1 MYNKP
6 RSRLTL
12 TRETNIHTTN
22 SLASLQIVPTVS
34 SGNSQSSLFS
44 RHTQQFDK
52 STVQPQDQVIF
63 RPTQILPSD
72 VNMKRYTHQGTPD
85 FALNQFA
92 GSDQK
97 PTEKVP
103 IHYRSNKKQ
112 IVPAAA
118 LAHDLN
124 APPDIVQD
132 VEDSGR
138 TSRSSSHLSPNTQK
152 APAFLPGDRVIFAES
167 PSAPGIPVVYRTPE
181 ERSSNPDRLNLD
193 RRKLTVCPILE
204 GEEQL
209 RLLNYQHNMIC
220 KIQHLSSLKRLI
232 FLDLYDNQ
240 IEEIAGLNALKSLR
254 VLMLGKNRI
263 RRIENLDTLFKLD
276 VLDLHGNQISNIENL
291 NHLTELRVLN
301 LAGNHIVHVD
311 NLSGMDSLAE
321 LNLRRNKIKTVVDV
335 DNLPSLQRLFLSF
348 NEISSFED
356 IACLGE
362 STSLSEISLDGNPIA
377 QEQYYKQIVLRH
389 MQQLKQLD
397 MKRVTDPGT
406 SVSSRR
412 PGLYNPLYHLMSLPG
427 FKSNLASS
435 GSVIPAENILD
446 GSSTDNKNITGNL
459 ITPKSSSSH
468 FTPAF
473 QRTHVLSSAGDMSKI
488 GLVDD
493 SDNKGRNSLGKP
505 RFMTVKA
512 TNWAVNTTVS
522 SKASSV
528 SNTVVHTTPQRQN
541 FLPNKTGMATKPQTP
556 YTLYRS
562 YTSVEQL
569 NDNSPKP
576 SMKRHTLSLM
586 DPLSTSP
593 MFTLS
598 PVESNDDRVWKFGS
612 EPSVHQTSVSAD
624 RPFLEKNLRNGS
636 ETSVDQKSVNSSI
649 DSIQNVEK
657 MPRKASRPNSEYS
670 ECSESTQSTKTL
682 TETDFINNGS
692 RPISEYSV
700 TSDKTLQ
707 PKDGDVPETTGTLS
721 RPLSEYSENSERKM
735 SENVLQGKNVFRYYS
750 DSDLSRTTES
760 KMAQEQN
767 ISSLISDSKNLLE
780 KTYDREKQEKF
791 MPFWKVIDNK
801 IVRVTCNEEEFE
813 KMKLDRSTARNM
825 EVNRST
831 VKPEFNFNGTNGDTK
846 LENILKTSLD
856 AKIEVSNEMANLLND
871 SGPKSL
877 DKKVQLNQK
886 VEKSEKDIVLEKETT
901 SLSTDK
907 YDISITRNFYQKSYG
922 IDQVTMII
930 PKSAEAVENPKSNDT
945 VKIPKSAAE
954 ETKKSKEFE
963 NMHQSLGTQKNKGQR
978 IDTNQEENQAS
989 GELHSVKINNLQ
1001 SSADSRQSQKAPPLK
1016 PLKTSESFPNLRTAD
1031 LGSSGNMNEK
1041 TLPELSTKSVRK
1053 LKEDQSKHLLVK
1065 EPLIAESLAKKP
1077 DKLTIFKEP
1086 PLQIQSKTTMATIHE
1101 TENATSQTMS
1111 VQGVQQK
1118 TGLSKSVSAP
1128 SLSAVALSDNTTEST
1143 STSSTS
1149 LDLSLGMSSLG
1160 SPITLGSTESIPSTP
1175 SQPTRK
1181 NSGTTMGLSVVK
1193 QSFKATPLMLTCS
1206 AVFPVV
1212 VSPVR
1217 EEERRIALV
1226 MARKDDEKKKD
1237 INKTQVLKEKKR
1249 LAINNARRQ
1258 WEVMQGNMINK
1269 SGKLSRT
1276 PDLYANHVGSIPNAE
1291 LVSPDGA
1298 DENMEVESINRC
1310 KHWVQC
1316 ESFTDMYK
1324 KRIPGPLMSIF
1335 GELERKSRLR
1345 QSQSDEDLSQGDNRT
1360 ATDLSNL
1367 ADLEGDTLT
1376 LYGTQSLEALDRNWG
1391 MQAAGAVTHIIFK
1404 FIDFE
1409 DIAKQLYKVRTKF
1422 PGVQTLTFSATNI
1435 RSYQQINALSSV
1447 RRFDNLI
1454 VENEGNP
1461 ITKFTLW
1468 RSYVVFRLAHFA
1480 LKKINDME
1488 VTAGDIVNAE
1498 KLYGPVS
1505 HITTSQLPQS
1515 RLLSLVGEARYVK
1528 V

>member
-12 TRETNIHTTN
+12 TRE
-22 SLASLQIVPTVS
+22 
-34 SGNSQSSLFS
+34 
-44 RHTQQFDK
+44 QQFDK

-97 PTEKVP
+97 STEKVP

-291 NHLTELRVLN
+291 NHLSELRVLN

-397 MKRVTDPGT
+397 MKRVT
-406 SVSSRR
+406 
-412 PGLYNPLYHLMSLPG
+412 
-427 FKSNLASS
+427 
-435 GSVIPAENILD
+435 
-446 GSSTDNKNITGNL
+446 
-459 ITPKSSSSH
+459 
-468 FTPAF
+468 
-473 QRTHVLSSAGDMSKI
+473 
-488 GLVDD
+488 
-493 SDNKGRNSLGKP
+493 
-505 RFMTVKA
+505 
-512 TNWAVNTTVS
+512 
-522 SKASSV
+522 
-528 SNTVVHTTPQRQN
+528 
-541 FLPNKTGMATKPQTP
+541 
-556 YTLYRS
+556 
-562 YTSVEQL
+562 
-569 NDNSPKP
+569 
-576 SMKRHTLSLM
+576 
-586 DPLSTSP
+586 
-593 MFTLS
+593 
-598 PVESNDDRVWKFGS
+598 
-612 EPSVHQTSVSAD
+612 
-624 RPFLEKNLRNGS
+624 
-636 ETSVDQKSVNSSI
+636 
-649 DSIQNVEK
+649 
-657 MPRKASRPNSEYS
+657 
-670 ECSESTQSTKTL
+670 
-682 TETDFINNGS
+682 
-692 RPISEYSV
+692 
-700 TSDKTLQ
+700 
-707 PKDGDVPETTGTLS
+707 
-721 RPLSEYSENSERKM
+721 
-735 SENVLQGKNVFRYYS
+735 
-750 DSDLSRTTES
+750 
-760 KMAQEQN
+760 
-767 ISSLISDSKNLLE
+767 
-780 KTYDREKQEKF
+780 
-791 MPFWKVIDNK
+791 
-801 IVRVTCNEEEFE
+801 
-813 KMKLDRSTARNM
+813 
-825 EVNRST
+825 
-831 VKPEFNFNGTNGDTK
+831 
-846 LENILKTSLD
+846 
-856 AKIEVSNEMANLLND
+856 
-871 SGPKSL
+871 
-877 DKKVQLNQK
+877 
-886 VEKSEKDIVLEKETT
+886 
-901 SLSTDK
+901 
-907 YDISITRNFYQKSYG
+907 
-922 IDQVTMII
+922 
-930 PKSAEAVENPKSNDT
+930 
-945 VKIPKSAAE
+945 
-954 ETKKSKEFE
+954 
-963 NMHQSLGTQKNKGQR
+963 
-978 IDTNQEENQAS
+978 
-989 GELHSVKINNLQ
+989 
-1001 SSADSRQSQKAPPLK
+1001 
-1016 PLKTSESFPNLRTAD
+1016 
-1031 LGSSGNMNEK
+1031 
-1041 TLPELSTKSVRK
+1041 
-1053 LKEDQSKHLLVK
+1053 
-1065 EPLIAESLAKKP
+1065 
-1077 DKLTIFKEP
+1077 
-1086 PLQIQSKTTMATIHE
+1086 
-1101 TENATSQTMS
+1101 
-1111 VQGVQQK
+1111 
-1118 TGLSKSVSAP
+1118 
-1128 SLSAVALSDNTTEST
+1128 
-1143 STSSTS
+1143 
-1149 LDLSLGMSSLG
+1149 
-1160 SPITLGSTESIPSTP
+1160 
-1175 SQPTRK
+1175 
-1181 NSGTTMGLSVVK
+1181 
-1193 QSFKATPLMLTCS
+1193 
-1206 AVFPVV
+1206 
-1212 VSPVR
+1212 

-1298 DENMEVESINRC
+1298 DENMEVESINR
-1310 KHWVQC
+1310 
-1316 ESFTDMYK
+1316 
-1324 KRIPGPLMSIF
+1324 
-1335 GELERKSRLR
+1335 KSRLR
-1345 QSQSDEDLSQGDNRT
+1345 QSQSDEDLSEKQSSRGNSRPSSSHSSNNFDLPDIPKERPRTSSNSRKVDGTKNLKETIIFGQGDNRT

-1391 MQAAGAVTHIIFK
+1391 IQAAGAVTHIIFK

-1515 RLLSLVGEARYVK
+1515 RLLSLVGEARRKQVLSITEDKSKKLLEGKLDKSQNDFVGRAGLTHQPVEAVNTKQQCQWTIYSVEQNARRNFARSYVNEITK
-1528 V
+1528 EAIFTDRKKNELLKQWPMIFHEMVYSSMSDMSDMQSYMKKCLEELEKS

>member
-34 SGNSQSSLFS
+34 SGNLQSSLFS
-44 RHTQQFDK
+44 RHTQKFDK

-63 RPTQILPSD
+63 RPTQIVPSD

-92 GSDQK
+92 
-97 PTEKVP
+97 EKVP

-291 NHLTELRVLN
+291 NHLSELRVLN
-301 LAGNHIVHVD
+301 LAGNHIIHVD

-397 MKRVTDPGT
+397 MKRVT
-406 SVSSRR
+406 
-412 PGLYNPLYHLMSLPG
+412 
-427 FKSNLASS
+427 
-435 GSVIPAENILD
+435 
-446 GSSTDNKNITGNL
+446 
-459 ITPKSSSSH
+459 
-468 FTPAF
+468 
-473 QRTHVLSSAGDMSKI
+473 
-488 GLVDD
+488 
-493 SDNKGRNSLGKP
+493 
-505 RFMTVKA
+505 
-512 TNWAVNTTVS
+512 
-522 SKASSV
+522 
-528 SNTVVHTTPQRQN
+528 
-541 FLPNKTGMATKPQTP
+541 
-556 YTLYRS
+556 
-562 YTSVEQL
+562 
-569 NDNSPKP
+569 
-576 SMKRHTLSLM
+576 
-586 DPLSTSP
+586 
-593 MFTLS
+593 
-598 PVESNDDRVWKFGS
+598 
-612 EPSVHQTSVSAD
+612 
-624 RPFLEKNLRNGS
+624 
-636 ETSVDQKSVNSSI
+636 
-649 DSIQNVEK
+649 
-657 MPRKASRPNSEYS
+657 
-670 ECSESTQSTKTL
+670 
-682 TETDFINNGS
+682 
-692 RPISEYSV
+692 
-700 TSDKTLQ
+700 
-707 PKDGDVPETTGTLS
+707 
-721 RPLSEYSENSERKM
+721 
-735 SENVLQGKNVFRYYS
+735 
-750 DSDLSRTTES
+750 
-760 KMAQEQN
+760 
-767 ISSLISDSKNLLE
+767 
-780 KTYDREKQEKF
+780 
-791 MPFWKVIDNK
+791 
-801 IVRVTCNEEEFE
+801 
-813 KMKLDRSTARNM
+813 
-825 EVNRST
+825 
-831 VKPEFNFNGTNGDTK
+831 
-846 LENILKTSLD
+846 
-856 AKIEVSNEMANLLND
+856 
-871 SGPKSL
+871 
-877 DKKVQLNQK
+877 
-886 VEKSEKDIVLEKETT
+886 
-901 SLSTDK
+901 
-907 YDISITRNFYQKSYG
+907 
-922 IDQVTMII
+922 
-930 PKSAEAVENPKSNDT
+930 
-945 VKIPKSAAE
+945 
-954 ETKKSKEFE
+954 
-963 NMHQSLGTQKNKGQR
+963 
-978 IDTNQEENQAS
+978 
-989 GELHSVKINNLQ
+989 
-1001 SSADSRQSQKAPPLK
+1001 
-1016 PLKTSESFPNLRTAD
+1016 
-1031 LGSSGNMNEK
+1031 
-1041 TLPELSTKSVRK
+1041 
-1053 LKEDQSKHLLVK
+1053 
-1065 EPLIAESLAKKP
+1065 
-1077 DKLTIFKEP
+1077 
-1086 PLQIQSKTTMATIHE
+1086 
-1101 TENATSQTMS
+1101 
-1111 VQGVQQK
+1111 
-1118 TGLSKSVSAP
+1118 
-1128 SLSAVALSDNTTEST
+1128 
-1143 STSSTS
+1143 
-1149 LDLSLGMSSLG
+1149 
-1160 SPITLGSTESIPSTP
+1160 
-1175 SQPTRK
+1175 
-1181 NSGTTMGLSVVK
+1181 
-1193 QSFKATPLMLTCS
+1193 
-1206 AVFPVV
+1206 
-1212 VSPVR
+1212 

-1237 INKTQVLKEKKR
+1237 INKTQILKEKKR

-1298 DENMEVESINRC
+1298 DENMEVESINRTIMHGPPHFC
-1310 KHWVQC
+1310 KKVALVTSVYAVDNVFPTPC
-1316 ESFTDMYK
+1316 VDSAR
-1324 KRIPGPLMSIF
+1324 RIPGPLMSIF

-1345 QSQSDEDLSQGDNRT
+1345 QSQSDEELSEKQCSRGNSRPSSSHSSTNIDLPDIPKERPRTSSNSRKVDGTKNLKETIIFGQGDNRT

-1515 RLLSLVGEARYVK
+1515 RLLSLVGEARRKQVLSITEDKSKKLLEGKLDKSQNDFVGRAGLTHQPVETVNVKQQCHWTIYSVEQNARRNFARSYVNEITK
-1528 V
+1528 EAIFTDRKRNELLKQWPMIFHEMVYSSMSDMSDMQSYMKKCLEELEKS

>member
-397 MKRVTDPGT
+397 MKRVT
-406 SVSSRR
+406 
-412 PGLYNPLYHLMSLPG
+412 
-427 FKSNLASS
+427 
-435 GSVIPAENILD
+435 
-446 GSSTDNKNITGNL
+446 
-459 ITPKSSSSH
+459 
-468 FTPAF
+468 
-473 QRTHVLSSAGDMSKI
+473 
-488 GLVDD
+488 
-493 SDNKGRNSLGKP
+493 
-505 RFMTVKA
+505 
-512 TNWAVNTTVS
+512 
-522 SKASSV
+522 
-528 SNTVVHTTPQRQN
+528 
-541 FLPNKTGMATKPQTP
+541 
-556 YTLYRS
+556 
-562 YTSVEQL
+562 
-569 NDNSPKP
+569 
-576 SMKRHTLSLM
+576 
-586 DPLSTSP
+586 
-593 MFTLS
+593 
-598 PVESNDDRVWKFGS
+598 
-612 EPSVHQTSVSAD
+612 
-624 RPFLEKNLRNGS
+624 
-636 ETSVDQKSVNSSI
+636 
-649 DSIQNVEK
+649 
-657 MPRKASRPNSEYS
+657 
-670 ECSESTQSTKTL
+670 
-682 TETDFINNGS
+682 
-692 RPISEYSV
+692 
-700 TSDKTLQ
+700 
-707 PKDGDVPETTGTLS
+707 
-721 RPLSEYSENSERKM
+721 
-735 SENVLQGKNVFRYYS
+735 
-750 DSDLSRTTES
+750 
-760 KMAQEQN
+760 
-767 ISSLISDSKNLLE
+767 
-780 KTYDREKQEKF
+780 
-791 MPFWKVIDNK
+791 
-801 IVRVTCNEEEFE
+801 
-813 KMKLDRSTARNM
+813 
-825 EVNRST
+825 
-831 VKPEFNFNGTNGDTK
+831 
-846 LENILKTSLD
+846 
-856 AKIEVSNEMANLLND
+856 
-871 SGPKSL
+871 
-877 DKKVQLNQK
+877 
-886 VEKSEKDIVLEKETT
+886 
-901 SLSTDK
+901 
-907 YDISITRNFYQKSYG
+907 
-922 IDQVTMII
+922 
-930 PKSAEAVENPKSNDT
+930 
-945 VKIPKSAAE
+945 
-954 ETKKSKEFE
+954 
-963 NMHQSLGTQKNKGQR
+963 
-978 IDTNQEENQAS
+978 
-989 GELHSVKINNLQ
+989 
-1001 SSADSRQSQKAPPLK
+1001 
-1016 PLKTSESFPNLRTAD
+1016 
-1031 LGSSGNMNEK
+1031 
-1041 TLPELSTKSVRK
+1041 
-1053 LKEDQSKHLLVK
+1053 
-1065 EPLIAESLAKKP
+1065 
-1077 DKLTIFKEP
+1077 
-1086 PLQIQSKTTMATIHE
+1086 
-1101 TENATSQTMS
+1101 
-1111 VQGVQQK
+1111 
-1118 TGLSKSVSAP
+1118 
-1128 SLSAVALSDNTTEST
+1128 
-1143 STSSTS
+1143 
-1149 LDLSLGMSSLG
+1149 
-1160 SPITLGSTESIPSTP
+1160 
-1175 SQPTRK
+1175 
-1181 NSGTTMGLSVVK
+1181 
-1193 QSFKATPLMLTCS
+1193 
-1206 AVFPVV
+1206 
-1212 VSPVR
+1212 

-1298 DENMEVESINRC
+1298 DENMEVESINR
-1310 KHWVQC
+1310 
-1316 ESFTDMYK
+1316 
-1324 KRIPGPLMSIF
+1324 RIPGPLMSIF
-1335 GELERKSRLR
+1335 GELESEKQSSRGNSRPSSSHSSNNFDLPDIPKERPRTSSNTRKVEGTKNLK
-1345 QSQSDEDLSQGDNRT
+1345 ETIIFGQGDNRT

-1515 RLLSLVGEARYVK
+1515 RLLSLVGEARRKQVLSITEDKSKKLLEGKLDKSQNEFVGRAGLTHQPVEAVNTKQQEQNARRNFARSYVNEITK
-1528 V
+1528 EAIFTDRKKNELLKQWPMIFHEMVYSSMSDMSDMQSYMKKCLEELEKS

>member
-1 MYNKP
+1 
-6 RSRLTL
+6 
-12 TRETNIHTTN
+12 
-22 SLASLQIVPTVS
+22 
-34 SGNSQSSLFS
+34 
-44 RHTQQFDK
+44 
-52 STVQPQDQVIF
+52 
-63 RPTQILPSD
+63 
-72 VNMKRYTHQGTPD
+72 
-85 FALNQFA
+85 
-92 GSDQK
+92 
-97 PTEKVP
+97 
-103 IHYRSNKKQ
+103 
-112 IVPAAA
+112 
-118 LAHDLN
+118 
-124 APPDIVQD
+124 
-132 VEDSGR
+132 
-138 TSRSSSHLSPNTQK
+138 
-152 APAFLPGDRVIFAES
+152 
-167 PSAPGIPVVYRTPE
+167 
-181 ERSSNPDRLNLD
+181 
-193 RRKLTVCPILE
+193 
-204 GEEQL
+204 
-209 RLLNYQHNMIC
+209 
-220 KIQHLSSLKRLI
+220 
-232 FLDLYDNQ
+232 
-240 IEEIAGLNALKSLR
+240 
-254 VLMLGKNRI
+254 
-263 RRIENLDTLFKLD
+263 
-276 VLDLHGNQISNIENL
+276 
-291 NHLTELRVLN
+291 
-301 LAGNHIVHVD
+301 
-311 NLSGMDSLAE
+311 
-321 LNLRRNKIKTVVDV
+321 
-335 DNLPSLQRLFLSF
+335 
-348 NEISSFED
+348 
-356 IACLGE
+356 
-362 STSLSEISLDGNPIA
+362 
-377 QEQYYKQIVLRH
+377 
-389 MQQLKQLD
+389 
-397 MKRVTDPGT
+397 
-406 SVSSRR
+406 
-412 PGLYNPLYHLMSLPG
+412 MSLPG
-427 FKSNLASS
+427 FRSNLVSS
-435 GSVIPAENILD
+435 GTAIPAENNLH
-446 GSSTDNKNITGNL
+446 GTSTDNKLVTGNL
-459 ITPKSSSSH
+459 ITNKSSSSH

-473 QRTHVLSSAGDMSKI
+473 QRTHVSSSAGDMSKI

-493 SDNKGRNSLGKP
+493 SDNKGKNYLGMP

-512 TNWAVNTTVS
+512 TNWAVNTTVA

-528 SNTVVHTTPQRQN
+528 SNTVIHTTPQRQT

-556 YTLYRS
+556 YTVYRS

-612 EPSVHQTSVSAD
+612 EPSIHQTSVNAT

-636 ETSVDQKSVNSSI
+636 ETSVDQTSVNGSL
-649 DSIQNVEK
+649 DSIQNVK
-657 MPRKASRPNSEYS
+657 KTASTASRPNSEY
-670 ECSESTQSTKTL
+670 SESTQSTKTL
-682 TETDFINNGS
+682 TETDLINSAS

-700 TSDKTLQ
+700 TSEQTLLAE
-707 PKDGDVPETTGTLS
+707 GEDVSEATDTLS
-721 RPLSEYSENSERKM
+721 RPISEYSENSKTKL
-735 SENVLQGKNVFRYYS
+735 SENILQGKNVFRNYS
-750 DSDLSRTTES
+750 DSDLSRITES
-760 KMAQEQN
+760 KTAQEHN
-767 ISSLISDSKNLLE
+767 VSSVISDSKNLLE

-791 MPFWKVIDNK
+791 MPFWKVIDKK
-801 IVRVTCNEEEFE
+801 IVRVTCSEEEFE
-813 KMKLDRSTARNM
+813 KMKLDKVSARNM
-825 EVNRST
+825 EVQRSN
-831 VKPEFNFNGTNGDTK
+831 VKSDFNLNETK
-846 LENILKTSLD
+846 ADSKSQQTLKTTLD
-856 AKIEVSNEMANLLND
+856 AKIEVSNSMANLLND
-871 SGPKSL
+871 SGTKSF
-877 DKKVQLNQK
+877 DKEVQLKQTGEQSDKN
-886 VEKSEKDIVLEKETT
+886 IVLKKET

-907 YDISITRNFYQKSYG
+907 YDISITRNFYPKSYG
-922 IDQVTMII
+922 IDQVTLII
-930 PKSAEAVENPKSNDT
+930 PKPAEAVE
-945 VKIPKSAAE
+945 IPKSTGTVEILKSAVE
-954 ETKKSKEFE
+954 DEKKKSKEIVNTEHTFDP
-963 NMHQSLGTQKNKGQR
+963 QKNKGQR
-978 IDTNQEENQAS
+978 NDTNQIENQVN
-989 GELHSVKINNLQ
+989 GELHSVKTNNLQ
-1001 SSADSRQSQKAPPLK
+1001 SSADSKQSQNASPLK
-1016 PLKTSESFPNLRTAD
+1016 PLKTSESLPNLWTAD
-1031 LGSSGNMNEK
+1031 SSSLGNVNDKNLTE
-1041 TLPELSTKSVRK
+1041 TRANSVRK

-1065 EPLIAESLAKKP
+1065 EPLIAGSLALKSE
-1077 DKLTIFKEP
+1077 KLTIFKEQ

-1101 TENATSQTMS
+1101 TENATSLTMS

-1118 TGLSKSVSAP
+1118 TGMSKSVSAP
-1128 SLSAVALSDNTTEST
+1128 SLSAVALSENTAEST
-1143 STSSTS
+1143 CSPSTS
-1149 LDLSLGMSSLG
+1149 LDLSIGMSSQ
-1160 SPITLGSTESIPSTP
+1160 PATMTLGSTESIPSTP

-1212 VSPVR
+1212 ISPVR

-1237 INKTQVLKEKKR
+1237 INKTQILKEKKR

-1345 QSQSDEDLSQGDNRT
+1345 QSQSDEELSEKQCSRGNSRPSSSHSSTNIDLPDIPKERPRTSSNSRKVDGTKNLKETIIFGQGDNRT

-1515 RLLSLVGEARYVK
+1515 RLLSLVGEARRKQVLSITEDKSKKLLEGKLDKSQNDFVGRAGLTHQPVETVNVKQQCHWTIYSVEQNARRNFARSYVNEITK
-1528 V
+1528 EAIFTDRKRNELLKQWPMIFHEMVYSSMSDMSDMQSYMKKCLEELEKS

>member
-1 MYNKP
+1 MNL
-6 RSRLTL
+6 R
-12 TRETNIHTTN
+12 RERRDSVIPMSYFVVWMKHP
-22 SLASLQIVPTVS
+22 ASL
-34 SGNSQSSLFS
+34 SG
-44 RHTQQFDK
+44 
-52 STVQPQDQVIF
+52 
-63 RPTQILPSD
+63 
-72 VNMKRYTHQGTPD
+72 
-85 FALNQFA
+85 
-92 GSDQK
+92 
-97 PTEKVP
+97 EKVP

-291 NHLTELRVLN
+291 NHLSELRVLN
-301 LAGNHIVHVD
+301 LAGNHIIHVD

-397 MKRVTDPGT
+397 MKRVT
-406 SVSSRR
+406 
-412 PGLYNPLYHLMSLPG
+412 
-427 FKSNLASS
+427 
-435 GSVIPAENILD
+435 
-446 GSSTDNKNITGNL
+446 
-459 ITPKSSSSH
+459 
-468 FTPAF
+468 
-473 QRTHVLSSAGDMSKI
+473 
-488 GLVDD
+488 
-493 SDNKGRNSLGKP
+493 
-505 RFMTVKA
+505 
-512 TNWAVNTTVS
+512 
-522 SKASSV
+522 
-528 SNTVVHTTPQRQN
+528 
-541 FLPNKTGMATKPQTP
+541 
-556 YTLYRS
+556 
-562 YTSVEQL
+562 
-569 NDNSPKP
+569 
-576 SMKRHTLSLM
+576 
-586 DPLSTSP
+586 
-593 MFTLS
+593 
-598 PVESNDDRVWKFGS
+598 
-612 EPSVHQTSVSAD
+612 
-624 RPFLEKNLRNGS
+624 
-636 ETSVDQKSVNSSI
+636 
-649 DSIQNVEK
+649 
-657 MPRKASRPNSEYS
+657 
-670 ECSESTQSTKTL
+670 
-682 TETDFINNGS
+682 
-692 RPISEYSV
+692 
-700 TSDKTLQ
+700 
-707 PKDGDVPETTGTLS
+707 
-721 RPLSEYSENSERKM
+721 
-735 SENVLQGKNVFRYYS
+735 
-750 DSDLSRTTES
+750 
-760 KMAQEQN
+760 
-767 ISSLISDSKNLLE
+767 
-780 KTYDREKQEKF
+780 
-791 MPFWKVIDNK
+791 
-801 IVRVTCNEEEFE
+801 
-813 KMKLDRSTARNM
+813 
-825 EVNRST
+825 
-831 VKPEFNFNGTNGDTK
+831 
-846 LENILKTSLD
+846 
-856 AKIEVSNEMANLLND
+856 
-871 SGPKSL
+871 
-877 DKKVQLNQK
+877 
-886 VEKSEKDIVLEKETT
+886 
-901 SLSTDK
+901 
-907 YDISITRNFYQKSYG
+907 
-922 IDQVTMII
+922 
-930 PKSAEAVENPKSNDT
+930 
-945 VKIPKSAAE
+945 
-954 ETKKSKEFE
+954 
-963 NMHQSLGTQKNKGQR
+963 
-978 IDTNQEENQAS
+978 
-989 GELHSVKINNLQ
+989 
-1001 SSADSRQSQKAPPLK
+1001 
-1016 PLKTSESFPNLRTAD
+1016 
-1031 LGSSGNMNEK
+1031 
-1041 TLPELSTKSVRK
+1041 
-1053 LKEDQSKHLLVK
+1053 
-1065 EPLIAESLAKKP
+1065 
-1077 DKLTIFKEP
+1077 
-1086 PLQIQSKTTMATIHE
+1086 
-1101 TENATSQTMS
+1101 
-1111 VQGVQQK
+1111 
-1118 TGLSKSVSAP
+1118 
-1128 SLSAVALSDNTTEST
+1128 
-1143 STSSTS
+1143 
-1149 LDLSLGMSSLG
+1149 
-1160 SPITLGSTESIPSTP
+1160 
-1175 SQPTRK
+1175 
-1181 NSGTTMGLSVVK
+1181 
-1193 QSFKATPLMLTCS
+1193 
-1206 AVFPVV
+1206 
-1212 VSPVR
+1212 

-1237 INKTQVLKEKKR
+1237 INKTQILKEKKR

-1298 DENMEVESINRC
+1298 DENMEVESINRTIMHGPPHFC
-1310 KHWVQC
+1310 KKVALVTSVYAVDNVFPTPC
-1316 ESFTDMYK
+1316 VDSAR
-1324 KRIPGPLMSIF
+1324 RIPGPLMSIF

-1345 QSQSDEDLSQGDNRT
+1345 QSQSDEELSEKQCSRGNSRPSSSHSSTNIDLPDIPKERPRTSSNSRKVDGTKNLKETIIFGQGDNRT

-1515 RLLSLVGEARYVK
+1515 RLLSLVGEARRKQVLSITEDKSKKLLEGKLDKSQNDFVGRAGLTHQPVETVNVKQQCHWTIYSVEQNARRNFARSYVNEITK
-1528 V
+1528 EAIFTDRKRNELLKQWPMIFHEMVYSSMSDMSDMQSYMKKCLEELEKS

>member
-34 SGNSQSSLFS
+34 SGNLQSSLFS
-44 RHTQQFDK
+44 RHTQKFDK

-63 RPTQILPSD
+63 RPTQIVPSD

-97 PTEKVP
+97 PT
-103 IHYRSNKKQ
+103 
-112 IVPAAA
+112 
-118 LAHDLN
+118 
-124 APPDIVQD
+124 
-132 VEDSGR
+132 
-138 TSRSSSHLSPNTQK
+138 
-152 APAFLPGDRVIFAES
+152 GDRVIFAES

-291 NHLTELRVLN
+291 NHLSELRVLN
-301 LAGNHIVHVD
+301 LAGNHIIHVD

-397 MKRVTDPGT
+397 MKRVT
-406 SVSSRR
+406 
-412 PGLYNPLYHLMSLPG
+412 
-427 FKSNLASS
+427 
-435 GSVIPAENILD
+435 
-446 GSSTDNKNITGNL
+446 
-459 ITPKSSSSH
+459 
-468 FTPAF
+468 
-473 QRTHVLSSAGDMSKI
+473 
-488 GLVDD
+488 
-493 SDNKGRNSLGKP
+493 
-505 RFMTVKA
+505 
-512 TNWAVNTTVS
+512 
-522 SKASSV
+522 
-528 SNTVVHTTPQRQN
+528 
-541 FLPNKTGMATKPQTP
+541 
-556 YTLYRS
+556 
-562 YTSVEQL
+562 
-569 NDNSPKP
+569 
-576 SMKRHTLSLM
+576 
-586 DPLSTSP
+586 
-593 MFTLS
+593 
-598 PVESNDDRVWKFGS
+598 
-612 EPSVHQTSVSAD
+612 
-624 RPFLEKNLRNGS
+624 
-636 ETSVDQKSVNSSI
+636 
-649 DSIQNVEK
+649 
-657 MPRKASRPNSEYS
+657 
-670 ECSESTQSTKTL
+670 
-682 TETDFINNGS
+682 
-692 RPISEYSV
+692 
-700 TSDKTLQ
+700 
-707 PKDGDVPETTGTLS
+707 
-721 RPLSEYSENSERKM
+721 
-735 SENVLQGKNVFRYYS
+735 
-750 DSDLSRTTES
+750 
-760 KMAQEQN
+760 
-767 ISSLISDSKNLLE
+767 
-780 KTYDREKQEKF
+780 
-791 MPFWKVIDNK
+791 
-801 IVRVTCNEEEFE
+801 
-813 KMKLDRSTARNM
+813 
-825 EVNRST
+825 
-831 VKPEFNFNGTNGDTK
+831 
-846 LENILKTSLD
+846 
-856 AKIEVSNEMANLLND
+856 
-871 SGPKSL
+871 
-877 DKKVQLNQK
+877 
-886 VEKSEKDIVLEKETT
+886 
-901 SLSTDK
+901 
-907 YDISITRNFYQKSYG
+907 
-922 IDQVTMII
+922 
-930 PKSAEAVENPKSNDT
+930 
-945 VKIPKSAAE
+945 
-954 ETKKSKEFE
+954 
-963 NMHQSLGTQKNKGQR
+963 
-978 IDTNQEENQAS
+978 
-989 GELHSVKINNLQ
+989 
-1001 SSADSRQSQKAPPLK
+1001 
-1016 PLKTSESFPNLRTAD
+1016 
-1031 LGSSGNMNEK
+1031 
-1041 TLPELSTKSVRK
+1041 
-1053 LKEDQSKHLLVK
+1053 
-1065 EPLIAESLAKKP
+1065 
-1077 DKLTIFKEP
+1077 
-1086 PLQIQSKTTMATIHE
+1086 
-1101 TENATSQTMS
+1101 
-1111 VQGVQQK
+1111 
-1118 TGLSKSVSAP
+1118 
-1128 SLSAVALSDNTTEST
+1128 
-1143 STSSTS
+1143 
-1149 LDLSLGMSSLG
+1149 
-1160 SPITLGSTESIPSTP
+1160 
-1175 SQPTRK
+1175 
-1181 NSGTTMGLSVVK
+1181 
-1193 QSFKATPLMLTCS
+1193 
-1206 AVFPVV
+1206 
-1212 VSPVR
+1212 

-1237 INKTQVLKEKKR
+1237 INKTQILKEKKR

-1298 DENMEVESINRC
+1298 DENMEVESINRTIMHGPPHFC
-1310 KHWVQC
+1310 KKVALVTSVYAVDNVFPTPC
-1316 ESFTDMYK
+1316 VDSAR
-1324 KRIPGPLMSIF
+1324 RIPGPLMSIF

-1345 QSQSDEDLSQGDNRT
+1345 QSQSDEELSEKQCSRGNSRPSSSHSSTNIDLPDIPKERPRTSSNSRKVDGTKNLKETIIFGQGDNRT

-1515 RLLSLVGEARYVK
+1515 RLLSLVGEARRKQVLSITEDKSKKLLEGKLDKSQNDFVGRAGLTHQPVETVNVKQQCHWTIYSVEQNARRNFARSYVNEITK
-1528 V
+1528 EAIFTDRKRNELLKQWPMIFHEMVYSSMSDMSDMQSYMKKCLEELEKS

>member
-397 MKRVTDPGT
+397 MKRVT
-406 SVSSRR
+406 
-412 PGLYNPLYHLMSLPG
+412 
-427 FKSNLASS
+427 
-435 GSVIPAENILD
+435 
-446 GSSTDNKNITGNL
+446 
-459 ITPKSSSSH
+459 
-468 FTPAF
+468 
-473 QRTHVLSSAGDMSKI
+473 
-488 GLVDD
+488 
-493 SDNKGRNSLGKP
+493 
-505 RFMTVKA
+505 
-512 TNWAVNTTVS
+512 
-522 SKASSV
+522 
-528 SNTVVHTTPQRQN
+528 
-541 FLPNKTGMATKPQTP
+541 
-556 YTLYRS
+556 
-562 YTSVEQL
+562 
-569 NDNSPKP
+569 
-576 SMKRHTLSLM
+576 
-586 DPLSTSP
+586 
-593 MFTLS
+593 
-598 PVESNDDRVWKFGS
+598 
-612 EPSVHQTSVSAD
+612 
-624 RPFLEKNLRNGS
+624 
-636 ETSVDQKSVNSSI
+636 
-649 DSIQNVEK
+649 
-657 MPRKASRPNSEYS
+657 
-670 ECSESTQSTKTL
+670 
-682 TETDFINNGS
+682 
-692 RPISEYSV
+692 
-700 TSDKTLQ
+700 
-707 PKDGDVPETTGTLS
+707 
-721 RPLSEYSENSERKM
+721 
-735 SENVLQGKNVFRYYS
+735 
-750 DSDLSRTTES
+750 
-760 KMAQEQN
+760 
-767 ISSLISDSKNLLE
+767 
-780 KTYDREKQEKF
+780 
-791 MPFWKVIDNK
+791 
-801 IVRVTCNEEEFE
+801 
-813 KMKLDRSTARNM
+813 
-825 EVNRST
+825 
-831 VKPEFNFNGTNGDTK
+831 
-846 LENILKTSLD
+846 
-856 AKIEVSNEMANLLND
+856 
-871 SGPKSL
+871 
-877 DKKVQLNQK
+877 
-886 VEKSEKDIVLEKETT
+886 
-901 SLSTDK
+901 
-907 YDISITRNFYQKSYG
+907 
-922 IDQVTMII
+922 
-930 PKSAEAVENPKSNDT
+930 
-945 VKIPKSAAE
+945 
-954 ETKKSKEFE
+954 
-963 NMHQSLGTQKNKGQR
+963 
-978 IDTNQEENQAS
+978 
-989 GELHSVKINNLQ
+989 
-1001 SSADSRQSQKAPPLK
+1001 
-1016 PLKTSESFPNLRTAD
+1016 
-1031 LGSSGNMNEK
+1031 
-1041 TLPELSTKSVRK
+1041 
-1053 LKEDQSKHLLVK
+1053 
-1065 EPLIAESLAKKP
+1065 
-1077 DKLTIFKEP
+1077 
-1086 PLQIQSKTTMATIHE
+1086 
-1101 TENATSQTMS
+1101 
-1111 VQGVQQK
+1111 
-1118 TGLSKSVSAP
+1118 
-1128 SLSAVALSDNTTEST
+1128 
-1143 STSSTS
+1143 
-1149 LDLSLGMSSLG
+1149 
-1160 SPITLGSTESIPSTP
+1160 
-1175 SQPTRK
+1175 
-1181 NSGTTMGLSVVK
+1181 
-1193 QSFKATPLMLTCS
+1193 
-1206 AVFPVV
+1206 
-1212 VSPVR
+1212 

-1298 DENMEVESINRC
+1298 DENMEVESINR
-1310 KHWVQC
+1310 
-1316 ESFTDMYK
+1316 
-1324 KRIPGPLMSIF
+1324 
-1335 GELERKSRLR
+1335 KSRLR
-1345 QSQSDEDLSQGDNRT
+1345 QSQSDEDLSEKQSSRGNSRPSSSHSSNNFDLPDIPKERPRTSSNTRKVEGTKNLKETIIFGQGDNRT

-1515 RLLSLVGEARYVK
+1515 RLLSLVGEARRKQVLSITEDKSKKLLEGKLDKSQNEFVGRAGLTHQPVEAVNTKQQCQWTIYSVEQNARRNFARSYVNEITK
-1528 V
+1528 EAIFTDRKKNELLKQWPMIFHEMVYSSMSDMSDMQSYMKKCLEELEKS

>member
-1 MYNKP
+1 MESNYSNMRVKIN
-6 RSRLTL
+6 RISVNQKDVRT
-12 TRETNIHTTN
+12 E
-22 SLASLQIVPTVS
+22 
-34 SGNSQSSLFS
+34 
-44 RHTQQFDK
+44 QQFDK

-97 PTEKVP
+97 STEKVP

-291 NHLTELRVLN
+291 NHLSELRVLN

-397 MKRVTDPGT
+397 MKRVT
-406 SVSSRR
+406 
-412 PGLYNPLYHLMSLPG
+412 
-427 FKSNLASS
+427 
-435 GSVIPAENILD
+435 
-446 GSSTDNKNITGNL
+446 
-459 ITPKSSSSH
+459 
-468 FTPAF
+468 
-473 QRTHVLSSAGDMSKI
+473 
-488 GLVDD
+488 
-493 SDNKGRNSLGKP
+493 
-505 RFMTVKA
+505 
-512 TNWAVNTTVS
+512 
-522 SKASSV
+522 
-528 SNTVVHTTPQRQN
+528 
-541 FLPNKTGMATKPQTP
+541 
-556 YTLYRS
+556 
-562 YTSVEQL
+562 
-569 NDNSPKP
+569 
-576 SMKRHTLSLM
+576 
-586 DPLSTSP
+586 
-593 MFTLS
+593 
-598 PVESNDDRVWKFGS
+598 
-612 EPSVHQTSVSAD
+612 
-624 RPFLEKNLRNGS
+624 
-636 ETSVDQKSVNSSI
+636 
-649 DSIQNVEK
+649 
-657 MPRKASRPNSEYS
+657 
-670 ECSESTQSTKTL
+670 
-682 TETDFINNGS
+682 
-692 RPISEYSV
+692 
-700 TSDKTLQ
+700 
-707 PKDGDVPETTGTLS
+707 
-721 RPLSEYSENSERKM
+721 
-735 SENVLQGKNVFRYYS
+735 
-750 DSDLSRTTES
+750 
-760 KMAQEQN
+760 
-767 ISSLISDSKNLLE
+767 
-780 KTYDREKQEKF
+780 
-791 MPFWKVIDNK
+791 
-801 IVRVTCNEEEFE
+801 
-813 KMKLDRSTARNM
+813 
-825 EVNRST
+825 
-831 VKPEFNFNGTNGDTK
+831 
-846 LENILKTSLD
+846 
-856 AKIEVSNEMANLLND
+856 
-871 SGPKSL
+871 
-877 DKKVQLNQK
+877 
-886 VEKSEKDIVLEKETT
+886 
-901 SLSTDK
+901 
-907 YDISITRNFYQKSYG
+907 
-922 IDQVTMII
+922 
-930 PKSAEAVENPKSNDT
+930 
-945 VKIPKSAAE
+945 
-954 ETKKSKEFE
+954 
-963 NMHQSLGTQKNKGQR
+963 
-978 IDTNQEENQAS
+978 
-989 GELHSVKINNLQ
+989 
-1001 SSADSRQSQKAPPLK
+1001 
-1016 PLKTSESFPNLRTAD
+1016 
-1031 LGSSGNMNEK
+1031 
-1041 TLPELSTKSVRK
+1041 
-1053 LKEDQSKHLLVK
+1053 
-1065 EPLIAESLAKKP
+1065 
-1077 DKLTIFKEP
+1077 
-1086 PLQIQSKTTMATIHE
+1086 
-1101 TENATSQTMS
+1101 
-1111 VQGVQQK
+1111 
-1118 TGLSKSVSAP
+1118 
-1128 SLSAVALSDNTTEST
+1128 
-1143 STSSTS
+1143 
-1149 LDLSLGMSSLG
+1149 
-1160 SPITLGSTESIPSTP
+1160 
-1175 SQPTRK
+1175 
-1181 NSGTTMGLSVVK
+1181 
-1193 QSFKATPLMLTCS
+1193 
-1206 AVFPVV
+1206 
-1212 VSPVR
+1212 

-1298 DENMEVESINRC
+1298 DENMEVESINR
-1310 KHWVQC
+1310 
-1316 ESFTDMYK
+1316 
-1324 KRIPGPLMSIF
+1324 
-1335 GELERKSRLR
+1335 KSRLR
-1345 QSQSDEDLSQGDNRT
+1345 QSQSDEDLSEKQSSRGNSRPSSSHSSNNFDLPDIPKERPRTSSNSRKVDGTKNLKETIIFGQGDNRT

-1391 MQAAGAVTHIIFK
+1391 IQAAGAVTHIIFK

-1515 RLLSLVGEARYVK
+1515 RLLSLVGEARRKQVLSITEDKSKKLLEGKLDKSQNDFVGRAGLTHQPVEAVNTKQQCQWTIYSVEQNARRNFARSYVNEITK
-1528 V
+1528 EAIFTDRKKNELLKQWPMIFHEMVYSSMSDMSDMQSYMKKCLEELEKS

>member
-1 MYNKP
+1 M
-6 RSRLTL
+6 
-12 TRETNIHTTN
+12 EE
-22 SLASLQIVPTVS
+22 S
-34 SGNSQSSLFS
+34 SPG
-44 RHTQQFDK
+44 R
-52 STVQPQDQVIF
+52 VYGF
-63 RPTQILPSD
+63 RKYCLMP
-72 VNMKRYTHQGTPD
+72 
-85 FALNQFA
+85 
-92 GSDQK
+92 
-97 PTEKVP
+97 EKVP

-291 NHLTELRVLN
+291 NHLSELRVLN

-397 MKRVTDPGT
+397 MKRVT
-406 SVSSRR
+406 
-412 PGLYNPLYHLMSLPG
+412 
-427 FKSNLASS
+427 
-435 GSVIPAENILD
+435 
-446 GSSTDNKNITGNL
+446 
-459 ITPKSSSSH
+459 
-468 FTPAF
+468 
-473 QRTHVLSSAGDMSKI
+473 
-488 GLVDD
+488 
-493 SDNKGRNSLGKP
+493 
-505 RFMTVKA
+505 
-512 TNWAVNTTVS
+512 
-522 SKASSV
+522 
-528 SNTVVHTTPQRQN
+528 
-541 FLPNKTGMATKPQTP
+541 
-556 YTLYRS
+556 
-562 YTSVEQL
+562 
-569 NDNSPKP
+569 
-576 SMKRHTLSLM
+576 
-586 DPLSTSP
+586 
-593 MFTLS
+593 
-598 PVESNDDRVWKFGS
+598 
-612 EPSVHQTSVSAD
+612 
-624 RPFLEKNLRNGS
+624 
-636 ETSVDQKSVNSSI
+636 
-649 DSIQNVEK
+649 
-657 MPRKASRPNSEYS
+657 
-670 ECSESTQSTKTL
+670 
-682 TETDFINNGS
+682 
-692 RPISEYSV
+692 
-700 TSDKTLQ
+700 
-707 PKDGDVPETTGTLS
+707 
-721 RPLSEYSENSERKM
+721 
-735 SENVLQGKNVFRYYS
+735 
-750 DSDLSRTTES
+750 
-760 KMAQEQN
+760 
-767 ISSLISDSKNLLE
+767 
-780 KTYDREKQEKF
+780 
-791 MPFWKVIDNK
+791 
-801 IVRVTCNEEEFE
+801 
-813 KMKLDRSTARNM
+813 
-825 EVNRST
+825 
-831 VKPEFNFNGTNGDTK
+831 
-846 LENILKTSLD
+846 
-856 AKIEVSNEMANLLND
+856 
-871 SGPKSL
+871 
-877 DKKVQLNQK
+877 
-886 VEKSEKDIVLEKETT
+886 
-901 SLSTDK
+901 
-907 YDISITRNFYQKSYG
+907 
-922 IDQVTMII
+922 
-930 PKSAEAVENPKSNDT
+930 
-945 VKIPKSAAE
+945 
-954 ETKKSKEFE
+954 
-963 NMHQSLGTQKNKGQR
+963 
-978 IDTNQEENQAS
+978 
-989 GELHSVKINNLQ
+989 
-1001 SSADSRQSQKAPPLK
+1001 
-1016 PLKTSESFPNLRTAD
+1016 
-1031 LGSSGNMNEK
+1031 
-1041 TLPELSTKSVRK
+1041 
-1053 LKEDQSKHLLVK
+1053 
-1065 EPLIAESLAKKP
+1065 
-1077 DKLTIFKEP
+1077 
-1086 PLQIQSKTTMATIHE
+1086 
-1101 TENATSQTMS
+1101 
-1111 VQGVQQK
+1111 
-1118 TGLSKSVSAP
+1118 
-1128 SLSAVALSDNTTEST
+1128 
-1143 STSSTS
+1143 
-1149 LDLSLGMSSLG
+1149 
-1160 SPITLGSTESIPSTP
+1160 
-1175 SQPTRK
+1175 
-1181 NSGTTMGLSVVK
+1181 
-1193 QSFKATPLMLTCS
+1193 
-1206 AVFPVV
+1206 
-1212 VSPVR
+1212 

-1298 DENMEVESINRC
+1298 DENMEVESINR
-1310 KHWVQC
+1310 
-1316 ESFTDMYK
+1316 
-1324 KRIPGPLMSIF
+1324 
-1335 GELERKSRLR
+1335 KSRLR
-1345 QSQSDEDLSQGDNRT
+1345 QSQSDEDLSEKQSSRGNSRPSSSHSSNNFDLPDIPKERPRTSSNSRKVDGTKNLKETIIFGQGDNRT

-1391 MQAAGAVTHIIFK
+1391 IQAAGAVTHIIFK

-1515 RLLSLVGEARYVK
+1515 RLLSLVGEARRKQVLSITEDKSKKLLEGKLDKSQNDFVGRAGLTHQPVEAVNTKQQCQWTIYSVEQNARRNFARSYVNEITK
-1528 V
+1528 EAIFTDRKKNELLKQWPMIFHEMVYSSMSDMSDMQSYMKKCLEELEKS

>member
-397 MKRVTDPGT
+397 MKRVT
-406 SVSSRR
+406 
-412 PGLYNPLYHLMSLPG
+412 
-427 FKSNLASS
+427 
-435 GSVIPAENILD
+435 
-446 GSSTDNKNITGNL
+446 
-459 ITPKSSSSH
+459 
-468 FTPAF
+468 
-473 QRTHVLSSAGDMSKI
+473 
-488 GLVDD
+488 
-493 SDNKGRNSLGKP
+493 
-505 RFMTVKA
+505 
-512 TNWAVNTTVS
+512 
-522 SKASSV
+522 
-528 SNTVVHTTPQRQN
+528 
-541 FLPNKTGMATKPQTP
+541 
-556 YTLYRS
+556 
-562 YTSVEQL
+562 
-569 NDNSPKP
+569 
-576 SMKRHTLSLM
+576 
-586 DPLSTSP
+586 
-593 MFTLS
+593 
-598 PVESNDDRVWKFGS
+598 
-612 EPSVHQTSVSAD
+612 
-624 RPFLEKNLRNGS
+624 
-636 ETSVDQKSVNSSI
+636 
-649 DSIQNVEK
+649 
-657 MPRKASRPNSEYS
+657 
-670 ECSESTQSTKTL
+670 
-682 TETDFINNGS
+682 
-692 RPISEYSV
+692 
-700 TSDKTLQ
+700 
-707 PKDGDVPETTGTLS
+707 
-721 RPLSEYSENSERKM
+721 
-735 SENVLQGKNVFRYYS
+735 
-750 DSDLSRTTES
+750 
-760 KMAQEQN
+760 
-767 ISSLISDSKNLLE
+767 
-780 KTYDREKQEKF
+780 
-791 MPFWKVIDNK
+791 
-801 IVRVTCNEEEFE
+801 
-813 KMKLDRSTARNM
+813 
-825 EVNRST
+825 
-831 VKPEFNFNGTNGDTK
+831 
-846 LENILKTSLD
+846 
-856 AKIEVSNEMANLLND
+856 
-871 SGPKSL
+871 
-877 DKKVQLNQK
+877 
-886 VEKSEKDIVLEKETT
+886 
-901 SLSTDK
+901 
-907 YDISITRNFYQKSYG
+907 
-922 IDQVTMII
+922 
-930 PKSAEAVENPKSNDT
+930 
-945 VKIPKSAAE
+945 
-954 ETKKSKEFE
+954 
-963 NMHQSLGTQKNKGQR
+963 
-978 IDTNQEENQAS
+978 
-989 GELHSVKINNLQ
+989 
-1001 SSADSRQSQKAPPLK
+1001 
-1016 PLKTSESFPNLRTAD
+1016 
-1031 LGSSGNMNEK
+1031 
-1041 TLPELSTKSVRK
+1041 
-1053 LKEDQSKHLLVK
+1053 
-1065 EPLIAESLAKKP
+1065 
-1077 DKLTIFKEP
+1077 
-1086 PLQIQSKTTMATIHE
+1086 
-1101 TENATSQTMS
+1101 
-1111 VQGVQQK
+1111 
-1118 TGLSKSVSAP
+1118 
-1128 SLSAVALSDNTTEST
+1128 
-1143 STSSTS
+1143 
-1149 LDLSLGMSSLG
+1149 
-1160 SPITLGSTESIPSTP
+1160 
-1175 SQPTRK
+1175 
-1181 NSGTTMGLSVVK
+1181 
-1193 QSFKATPLMLTCS
+1193 
-1206 AVFPVV
+1206 
-1212 VSPVR
+1212 

-1298 DENMEVESINRC
+1298 DENMEVESINR
-1310 KHWVQC
+1310 
-1316 ESFTDMYK
+1316 
-1324 KRIPGPLMSIF
+1324 RIPGPLMSIF
-1335 GELERKSRLR
+1335 GELESEKQSSRGNSRPSSSHSSNNFDLPDIPKERPRTSSNTRKVEGTKNLK
-1345 QSQSDEDLSQGDNRT
+1345 ETIIFGQGDNRT

-1515 RLLSLVGEARYVK
+1515 RLLSLVGEARRKQVLSITEDKSKKLLEGKLDKSQNEFVGRAGLTHQPVEAVNTKQQCQWTIYSVEQNARRNFARSYVNEITK
-1528 V
+1528 EAIFTDRKKNELLKQWPMIFHEMVYSSMSDMSDMQSYMKKCLEELEKS

>member
-291 NHLTELRVLN
+291 NHLSELRVLN

-321 LNLRRNKIKTVVDV
+321 LNLRRNKIKTMIFQVDV

-348 NEISSFED
+348 NEISRNYREKVKNCRNGRNFED

-397 MKRVTDPGT
+397 MKRVT
-406 SVSSRR
+406 
-412 PGLYNPLYHLMSLPG
+412 
-427 FKSNLASS
+427 
-435 GSVIPAENILD
+435 
-446 GSSTDNKNITGNL
+446 
-459 ITPKSSSSH
+459 
-468 FTPAF
+468 
-473 QRTHVLSSAGDMSKI
+473 
-488 GLVDD
+488 
-493 SDNKGRNSLGKP
+493 
-505 RFMTVKA
+505 
-512 TNWAVNTTVS
+512 
-522 SKASSV
+522 
-528 SNTVVHTTPQRQN
+528 
-541 FLPNKTGMATKPQTP
+541 
-556 YTLYRS
+556 
-562 YTSVEQL
+562 
-569 NDNSPKP
+569 
-576 SMKRHTLSLM
+576 
-586 DPLSTSP
+586 
-593 MFTLS
+593 
-598 PVESNDDRVWKFGS
+598 
-612 EPSVHQTSVSAD
+612 
-624 RPFLEKNLRNGS
+624 
-636 ETSVDQKSVNSSI
+636 
-649 DSIQNVEK
+649 
-657 MPRKASRPNSEYS
+657 
-670 ECSESTQSTKTL
+670 
-682 TETDFINNGS
+682 
-692 RPISEYSV
+692 
-700 TSDKTLQ
+700 
-707 PKDGDVPETTGTLS
+707 
-721 RPLSEYSENSERKM
+721 
-735 SENVLQGKNVFRYYS
+735 
-750 DSDLSRTTES
+750 
-760 KMAQEQN
+760 
-767 ISSLISDSKNLLE
+767 
-780 KTYDREKQEKF
+780 
-791 MPFWKVIDNK
+791 
-801 IVRVTCNEEEFE
+801 
-813 KMKLDRSTARNM
+813 
-825 EVNRST
+825 
-831 VKPEFNFNGTNGDTK
+831 
-846 LENILKTSLD
+846 
-856 AKIEVSNEMANLLND
+856 
-871 SGPKSL
+871 
-877 DKKVQLNQK
+877 
-886 VEKSEKDIVLEKETT
+886 
-901 SLSTDK
+901 
-907 YDISITRNFYQKSYG
+907 
-922 IDQVTMII
+922 
-930 PKSAEAVENPKSNDT
+930 
-945 VKIPKSAAE
+945 
-954 ETKKSKEFE
+954 
-963 NMHQSLGTQKNKGQR
+963 
-978 IDTNQEENQAS
+978 
-989 GELHSVKINNLQ
+989 
-1001 SSADSRQSQKAPPLK
+1001 
-1016 PLKTSESFPNLRTAD
+1016 
-1031 LGSSGNMNEK
+1031 
-1041 TLPELSTKSVRK
+1041 
-1053 LKEDQSKHLLVK
+1053 
-1065 EPLIAESLAKKP
+1065 
-1077 DKLTIFKEP
+1077 
-1086 PLQIQSKTTMATIHE
+1086 
-1101 TENATSQTMS
+1101 
-1111 VQGVQQK
+1111 
-1118 TGLSKSVSAP
+1118 
-1128 SLSAVALSDNTTEST
+1128 
-1143 STSSTS
+1143 
-1149 LDLSLGMSSLG
+1149 
-1160 SPITLGSTESIPSTP
+1160 
-1175 SQPTRK
+1175 
-1181 NSGTTMGLSVVK
+1181 
-1193 QSFKATPLMLTCS
+1193 
-1206 AVFPVV
+1206 
-1212 VSPVR
+1212 

-1298 DENMEVESINRC
+1298 DENMEVESINSEKQSSRGNSRPSSS
-1310 KHWVQC
+1310 H
-1316 ESFTDMYK
+1316 SSNNFDLPD
-1324 KRIPGPLMSIF
+1324 IPKERPRTSSNSRKVDGTKNLKETIIF
-1335 GELERKSRLR
+1335 G
-1345 QSQSDEDLSQGDNRT
+1345 QGDNRT

-1515 RLLSLVGEARYVK
+1515 RLLSLVGEARRKQVLSITEDKSKKLLEGKLDKSQNDFVGRAGLTHQPVEAVNTKQQEQNARRNFARSYVNEITK
-1528 V
+1528 EAIFTDRKKNELLKQWPMIFHEMVYSSMSDMSDMQSYMKKCLEELEKS

>member
-12 TRETNIHTTN
+12 TRE
-22 SLASLQIVPTVS
+22 
-34 SGNSQSSLFS
+34 
-44 RHTQQFDK
+44 QQFDK

-397 MKRVTDPGT
+397 MKRVT
-406 SVSSRR
+406 
-412 PGLYNPLYHLMSLPG
+412 
-427 FKSNLASS
+427 
-435 GSVIPAENILD
+435 
-446 GSSTDNKNITGNL
+446 
-459 ITPKSSSSH
+459 
-468 FTPAF
+468 
-473 QRTHVLSSAGDMSKI
+473 
-488 GLVDD
+488 
-493 SDNKGRNSLGKP
+493 
-505 RFMTVKA
+505 
-512 TNWAVNTTVS
+512 
-522 SKASSV
+522 
-528 SNTVVHTTPQRQN
+528 
-541 FLPNKTGMATKPQTP
+541 
-556 YTLYRS
+556 
-562 YTSVEQL
+562 
-569 NDNSPKP
+569 
-576 SMKRHTLSLM
+576 
-586 DPLSTSP
+586 
-593 MFTLS
+593 
-598 PVESNDDRVWKFGS
+598 
-612 EPSVHQTSVSAD
+612 
-624 RPFLEKNLRNGS
+624 
-636 ETSVDQKSVNSSI
+636 
-649 DSIQNVEK
+649 
-657 MPRKASRPNSEYS
+657 
-670 ECSESTQSTKTL
+670 
-682 TETDFINNGS
+682 
-692 RPISEYSV
+692 
-700 TSDKTLQ
+700 
-707 PKDGDVPETTGTLS
+707 
-721 RPLSEYSENSERKM
+721 
-735 SENVLQGKNVFRYYS
+735 
-750 DSDLSRTTES
+750 
-760 KMAQEQN
+760 
-767 ISSLISDSKNLLE
+767 
-780 KTYDREKQEKF
+780 
-791 MPFWKVIDNK
+791 
-801 IVRVTCNEEEFE
+801 
-813 KMKLDRSTARNM
+813 
-825 EVNRST
+825 
-831 VKPEFNFNGTNGDTK
+831 
-846 LENILKTSLD
+846 
-856 AKIEVSNEMANLLND
+856 
-871 SGPKSL
+871 
-877 DKKVQLNQK
+877 
-886 VEKSEKDIVLEKETT
+886 
-901 SLSTDK
+901 
-907 YDISITRNFYQKSYG
+907 
-922 IDQVTMII
+922 
-930 PKSAEAVENPKSNDT
+930 
-945 VKIPKSAAE
+945 
-954 ETKKSKEFE
+954 
-963 NMHQSLGTQKNKGQR
+963 
-978 IDTNQEENQAS
+978 
-989 GELHSVKINNLQ
+989 
-1001 SSADSRQSQKAPPLK
+1001 
-1016 PLKTSESFPNLRTAD
+1016 
-1031 LGSSGNMNEK
+1031 
-1041 TLPELSTKSVRK
+1041 
-1053 LKEDQSKHLLVK
+1053 
-1065 EPLIAESLAKKP
+1065 
-1077 DKLTIFKEP
+1077 
-1086 PLQIQSKTTMATIHE
+1086 
-1101 TENATSQTMS
+1101 
-1111 VQGVQQK
+1111 
-1118 TGLSKSVSAP
+1118 
-1128 SLSAVALSDNTTEST
+1128 
-1143 STSSTS
+1143 
-1149 LDLSLGMSSLG
+1149 
-1160 SPITLGSTESIPSTP
+1160 
-1175 SQPTRK
+1175 
-1181 NSGTTMGLSVVK
+1181 
-1193 QSFKATPLMLTCS
+1193 
-1206 AVFPVV
+1206 
-1212 VSPVR
+1212 

-1298 DENMEVESINRC
+1298 DENMEVESINSEKQSSRGNSRPSSS
-1310 KHWVQC
+1310 H
-1316 ESFTDMYK
+1316 SSNNFDLPD
-1324 KRIPGPLMSIF
+1324 IPKERPRTSSNTRKVEGTKNLKETIIF
-1335 GELERKSRLR
+1335 G
-1345 QSQSDEDLSQGDNRT
+1345 QGDNRT

-1515 RLLSLVGEARYVK
+1515 RLLSLVGEARRKQVLSITEDKSKKLLEGKLDKSQNEFVGRAGLTHQPVEAVNTKQQEQNARRNFARSYVNEITK
-1528 V
+1528 EAIFTDRKKNELLKQWPMIFHEMVYSSMSDMSDMQSYMKKCLEELEKS

>member
-1 MYNKP
+1 MNL
-6 RSRLTL
+6 R
-12 TRETNIHTTN
+12 RERRDSVIPMSYFVVWMKHP
-22 SLASLQIVPTVS
+22 ASL
-34 SGNSQSSLFS
+34 SG
-44 RHTQQFDK
+44 
-52 STVQPQDQVIF
+52 
-63 RPTQILPSD
+63 
-72 VNMKRYTHQGTPD
+72 
-85 FALNQFA
+85 
-92 GSDQK
+92 
-97 PTEKVP
+97 EKVP

-397 MKRVTDPGT
+397 MKRVT
-406 SVSSRR
+406 
-412 PGLYNPLYHLMSLPG
+412 
-427 FKSNLASS
+427 
-435 GSVIPAENILD
+435 
-446 GSSTDNKNITGNL
+446 
-459 ITPKSSSSH
+459 
-468 FTPAF
+468 
-473 QRTHVLSSAGDMSKI
+473 
-488 GLVDD
+488 
-493 SDNKGRNSLGKP
+493 
-505 RFMTVKA
+505 
-512 TNWAVNTTVS
+512 
-522 SKASSV
+522 
-528 SNTVVHTTPQRQN
+528 
-541 FLPNKTGMATKPQTP
+541 
-556 YTLYRS
+556 
-562 YTSVEQL
+562 
-569 NDNSPKP
+569 
-576 SMKRHTLSLM
+576 
-586 DPLSTSP
+586 
-593 MFTLS
+593 
-598 PVESNDDRVWKFGS
+598 
-612 EPSVHQTSVSAD
+612 
-624 RPFLEKNLRNGS
+624 
-636 ETSVDQKSVNSSI
+636 
-649 DSIQNVEK
+649 
-657 MPRKASRPNSEYS
+657 
-670 ECSESTQSTKTL
+670 
-682 TETDFINNGS
+682 
-692 RPISEYSV
+692 
-700 TSDKTLQ
+700 
-707 PKDGDVPETTGTLS
+707 
-721 RPLSEYSENSERKM
+721 
-735 SENVLQGKNVFRYYS
+735 
-750 DSDLSRTTES
+750 
-760 KMAQEQN
+760 
-767 ISSLISDSKNLLE
+767 
-780 KTYDREKQEKF
+780 
-791 MPFWKVIDNK
+791 
-801 IVRVTCNEEEFE
+801 
-813 KMKLDRSTARNM
+813 
-825 EVNRST
+825 
-831 VKPEFNFNGTNGDTK
+831 
-846 LENILKTSLD
+846 
-856 AKIEVSNEMANLLND
+856 
-871 SGPKSL
+871 
-877 DKKVQLNQK
+877 
-886 VEKSEKDIVLEKETT
+886 
-901 SLSTDK
+901 
-907 YDISITRNFYQKSYG
+907 
-922 IDQVTMII
+922 
-930 PKSAEAVENPKSNDT
+930 
-945 VKIPKSAAE
+945 
-954 ETKKSKEFE
+954 
-963 NMHQSLGTQKNKGQR
+963 
-978 IDTNQEENQAS
+978 
-989 GELHSVKINNLQ
+989 
-1001 SSADSRQSQKAPPLK
+1001 
-1016 PLKTSESFPNLRTAD
+1016 
-1031 LGSSGNMNEK
+1031 
-1041 TLPELSTKSVRK
+1041 
-1053 LKEDQSKHLLVK
+1053 
-1065 EPLIAESLAKKP
+1065 
-1077 DKLTIFKEP
+1077 
-1086 PLQIQSKTTMATIHE
+1086 
-1101 TENATSQTMS
+1101 
-1111 VQGVQQK
+1111 
-1118 TGLSKSVSAP
+1118 
-1128 SLSAVALSDNTTEST
+1128 
-1143 STSSTS
+1143 
-1149 LDLSLGMSSLG
+1149 
-1160 SPITLGSTESIPSTP
+1160 
-1175 SQPTRK
+1175 
-1181 NSGTTMGLSVVK
+1181 
-1193 QSFKATPLMLTCS
+1193 
-1206 AVFPVV
+1206 
-1212 VSPVR
+1212 

-1298 DENMEVESINRC
+1298 DENMEVESINSEKQSSRGNSRPSSS
-1310 KHWVQC
+1310 H
-1316 ESFTDMYK
+1316 SSNNFDLPD
-1324 KRIPGPLMSIF
+1324 IPKERPRTSSNTRKVEGTKNLKETIIF
-1335 GELERKSRLR
+1335 G
-1345 QSQSDEDLSQGDNRT
+1345 QGDNRT

-1515 RLLSLVGEARYVK
+1515 RLLSLVGEARRKQVLSITEDKSKKLLEGKLDKSQNEFVGRAGLTHQPVEAVNTKQQEQNARRNFARSYVNEITK
-1528 V
+1528 EAIFTDRKKNELLKQWPMIFHEMVYSSMSDMSDMQSYMKKCLEELEKS

>member
-92 GSDQK
+92 
-97 PTEKVP
+97 EKVP

-397 MKRVTDPGT
+397 MKRVT
-406 SVSSRR
+406 
-412 PGLYNPLYHLMSLPG
+412 
-427 FKSNLASS
+427 
-435 GSVIPAENILD
+435 
-446 GSSTDNKNITGNL
+446 
-459 ITPKSSSSH
+459 
-468 FTPAF
+468 
-473 QRTHVLSSAGDMSKI
+473 
-488 GLVDD
+488 
-493 SDNKGRNSLGKP
+493 
-505 RFMTVKA
+505 
-512 TNWAVNTTVS
+512 
-522 SKASSV
+522 
-528 SNTVVHTTPQRQN
+528 
-541 FLPNKTGMATKPQTP
+541 
-556 YTLYRS
+556 
-562 YTSVEQL
+562 
-569 NDNSPKP
+569 
-576 SMKRHTLSLM
+576 
-586 DPLSTSP
+586 
-593 MFTLS
+593 
-598 PVESNDDRVWKFGS
+598 
-612 EPSVHQTSVSAD
+612 
-624 RPFLEKNLRNGS
+624 
-636 ETSVDQKSVNSSI
+636 
-649 DSIQNVEK
+649 
-657 MPRKASRPNSEYS
+657 
-670 ECSESTQSTKTL
+670 
-682 TETDFINNGS
+682 
-692 RPISEYSV
+692 
-700 TSDKTLQ
+700 
-707 PKDGDVPETTGTLS
+707 
-721 RPLSEYSENSERKM
+721 
-735 SENVLQGKNVFRYYS
+735 
-750 DSDLSRTTES
+750 
-760 KMAQEQN
+760 
-767 ISSLISDSKNLLE
+767 
-780 KTYDREKQEKF
+780 
-791 MPFWKVIDNK
+791 
-801 IVRVTCNEEEFE
+801 
-813 KMKLDRSTARNM
+813 
-825 EVNRST
+825 
-831 VKPEFNFNGTNGDTK
+831 
-846 LENILKTSLD
+846 
-856 AKIEVSNEMANLLND
+856 
-871 SGPKSL
+871 
-877 DKKVQLNQK
+877 
-886 VEKSEKDIVLEKETT
+886 
-901 SLSTDK
+901 
-907 YDISITRNFYQKSYG
+907 
-922 IDQVTMII
+922 
-930 PKSAEAVENPKSNDT
+930 
-945 VKIPKSAAE
+945 
-954 ETKKSKEFE
+954 
-963 NMHQSLGTQKNKGQR
+963 
-978 IDTNQEENQAS
+978 
-989 GELHSVKINNLQ
+989 
-1001 SSADSRQSQKAPPLK
+1001 
-1016 PLKTSESFPNLRTAD
+1016 
-1031 LGSSGNMNEK
+1031 
-1041 TLPELSTKSVRK
+1041 
-1053 LKEDQSKHLLVK
+1053 
-1065 EPLIAESLAKKP
+1065 
-1077 DKLTIFKEP
+1077 
-1086 PLQIQSKTTMATIHE
+1086 
-1101 TENATSQTMS
+1101 
-1111 VQGVQQK
+1111 
-1118 TGLSKSVSAP
+1118 
-1128 SLSAVALSDNTTEST
+1128 
-1143 STSSTS
+1143 
-1149 LDLSLGMSSLG
+1149 
-1160 SPITLGSTESIPSTP
+1160 
-1175 SQPTRK
+1175 
-1181 NSGTTMGLSVVK
+1181 
-1193 QSFKATPLMLTCS
+1193 
-1206 AVFPVV
+1206 
-1212 VSPVR
+1212 

-1298 DENMEVESINRC
+1298 DENMEVESINR
-1310 KHWVQC
+1310 
-1316 ESFTDMYK
+1316 
-1324 KRIPGPLMSIF
+1324 
-1335 GELERKSRLR
+1335 KSRLR
-1345 QSQSDEDLSQGDNRT
+1345 QSQSDEDLSEKQSSRGNSRPSSSHSSNNFDLPDIPKERPRTSSNTRKVEGTKNLKETIIFGQGDNRT

-1515 RLLSLVGEARYVK
+1515 RLLSLVGEARRKQVLSITEDKSKKLLEGKLDKSQNEFVGRAGLTHQPVEAVNTKQQEQNARRNFARSYVNEITK
-1528 V
+1528 EAIFTDRKKNELLKQWPMIFHEMVYSSMSDMSDMQSYMKKCLEELEKS

>member
-92 GSDQK
+92 
-97 PTEKVP
+97 EKVP

-397 MKRVTDPGT
+397 MKRVT
-406 SVSSRR
+406 
-412 PGLYNPLYHLMSLPG
+412 
-427 FKSNLASS
+427 
-435 GSVIPAENILD
+435 
-446 GSSTDNKNITGNL
+446 
-459 ITPKSSSSH
+459 
-468 FTPAF
+468 
-473 QRTHVLSSAGDMSKI
+473 
-488 GLVDD
+488 
-493 SDNKGRNSLGKP
+493 
-505 RFMTVKA
+505 
-512 TNWAVNTTVS
+512 
-522 SKASSV
+522 
-528 SNTVVHTTPQRQN
+528 
-541 FLPNKTGMATKPQTP
+541 
-556 YTLYRS
+556 
-562 YTSVEQL
+562 
-569 NDNSPKP
+569 
-576 SMKRHTLSLM
+576 
-586 DPLSTSP
+586 
-593 MFTLS
+593 
-598 PVESNDDRVWKFGS
+598 
-612 EPSVHQTSVSAD
+612 
-624 RPFLEKNLRNGS
+624 
-636 ETSVDQKSVNSSI
+636 
-649 DSIQNVEK
+649 
-657 MPRKASRPNSEYS
+657 
-670 ECSESTQSTKTL
+670 
-682 TETDFINNGS
+682 
-692 RPISEYSV
+692 
-700 TSDKTLQ
+700 
-707 PKDGDVPETTGTLS
+707 
-721 RPLSEYSENSERKM
+721 
-735 SENVLQGKNVFRYYS
+735 
-750 DSDLSRTTES
+750 
-760 KMAQEQN
+760 
-767 ISSLISDSKNLLE
+767 
-780 KTYDREKQEKF
+780 
-791 MPFWKVIDNK
+791 
-801 IVRVTCNEEEFE
+801 
-813 KMKLDRSTARNM
+813 
-825 EVNRST
+825 
-831 VKPEFNFNGTNGDTK
+831 
-846 LENILKTSLD
+846 
-856 AKIEVSNEMANLLND
+856 
-871 SGPKSL
+871 
-877 DKKVQLNQK
+877 
-886 VEKSEKDIVLEKETT
+886 
-901 SLSTDK
+901 
-907 YDISITRNFYQKSYG
+907 
-922 IDQVTMII
+922 
-930 PKSAEAVENPKSNDT
+930 
-945 VKIPKSAAE
+945 
-954 ETKKSKEFE
+954 
-963 NMHQSLGTQKNKGQR
+963 
-978 IDTNQEENQAS
+978 
-989 GELHSVKINNLQ
+989 
-1001 SSADSRQSQKAPPLK
+1001 
-1016 PLKTSESFPNLRTAD
+1016 
-1031 LGSSGNMNEK
+1031 
-1041 TLPELSTKSVRK
+1041 
-1053 LKEDQSKHLLVK
+1053 
-1065 EPLIAESLAKKP
+1065 
-1077 DKLTIFKEP
+1077 
-1086 PLQIQSKTTMATIHE
+1086 
-1101 TENATSQTMS
+1101 
-1111 VQGVQQK
+1111 
-1118 TGLSKSVSAP
+1118 
-1128 SLSAVALSDNTTEST
+1128 
-1143 STSSTS
+1143 
-1149 LDLSLGMSSLG
+1149 
-1160 SPITLGSTESIPSTP
+1160 
-1175 SQPTRK
+1175 
-1181 NSGTTMGLSVVK
+1181 
-1193 QSFKATPLMLTCS
+1193 
-1206 AVFPVV
+1206 
-1212 VSPVR
+1212 

-1298 DENMEVESINRC
+1298 DENMEVESINSEKQSSRGNSRPSSS
-1310 KHWVQC
+1310 H
-1316 ESFTDMYK
+1316 SSNNFDLPD
-1324 KRIPGPLMSIF
+1324 IPKERPRTSSNTRKVDGTKNLKETIIF
-1335 GELERKSRLR
+1335 G
-1345 QSQSDEDLSQGDNRT
+1345 QGDNRT

-1404 FIDFE
+1404 FIEFE

-1515 RLLSLVGEARYVK
+1515 RLLSLVGEARRKQVLSITEDKSKKLLEGKLDKSQNEFVGRAGLTHQPVEAVNTKQQEQNARRNFARSYVNEITK
-1528 V
+1528 EAIFTDRKKNELLKQWPMIFHEMVYSSMSDMSDMQSYMKKCLEELEKS

>member
-397 MKRVTDPGT
+397 MKRVT
-406 SVSSRR
+406 
-412 PGLYNPLYHLMSLPG
+412 
-427 FKSNLASS
+427 
-435 GSVIPAENILD
+435 
-446 GSSTDNKNITGNL
+446 
-459 ITPKSSSSH
+459 
-468 FTPAF
+468 
-473 QRTHVLSSAGDMSKI
+473 
-488 GLVDD
+488 
-493 SDNKGRNSLGKP
+493 
-505 RFMTVKA
+505 
-512 TNWAVNTTVS
+512 
-522 SKASSV
+522 
-528 SNTVVHTTPQRQN
+528 
-541 FLPNKTGMATKPQTP
+541 
-556 YTLYRS
+556 
-562 YTSVEQL
+562 
-569 NDNSPKP
+569 
-576 SMKRHTLSLM
+576 
-586 DPLSTSP
+586 
-593 MFTLS
+593 
-598 PVESNDDRVWKFGS
+598 
-612 EPSVHQTSVSAD
+612 
-624 RPFLEKNLRNGS
+624 
-636 ETSVDQKSVNSSI
+636 
-649 DSIQNVEK
+649 
-657 MPRKASRPNSEYS
+657 
-670 ECSESTQSTKTL
+670 
-682 TETDFINNGS
+682 
-692 RPISEYSV
+692 
-700 TSDKTLQ
+700 
-707 PKDGDVPETTGTLS
+707 
-721 RPLSEYSENSERKM
+721 
-735 SENVLQGKNVFRYYS
+735 
-750 DSDLSRTTES
+750 
-760 KMAQEQN
+760 
-767 ISSLISDSKNLLE
+767 
-780 KTYDREKQEKF
+780 
-791 MPFWKVIDNK
+791 
-801 IVRVTCNEEEFE
+801 
-813 KMKLDRSTARNM
+813 
-825 EVNRST
+825 
-831 VKPEFNFNGTNGDTK
+831 
-846 LENILKTSLD
+846 
-856 AKIEVSNEMANLLND
+856 
-871 SGPKSL
+871 
-877 DKKVQLNQK
+877 
-886 VEKSEKDIVLEKETT
+886 
-901 SLSTDK
+901 
-907 YDISITRNFYQKSYG
+907 
-922 IDQVTMII
+922 
-930 PKSAEAVENPKSNDT
+930 
-945 VKIPKSAAE
+945 
-954 ETKKSKEFE
+954 
-963 NMHQSLGTQKNKGQR
+963 
-978 IDTNQEENQAS
+978 
-989 GELHSVKINNLQ
+989 
-1001 SSADSRQSQKAPPLK
+1001 
-1016 PLKTSESFPNLRTAD
+1016 
-1031 LGSSGNMNEK
+1031 
-1041 TLPELSTKSVRK
+1041 
-1053 LKEDQSKHLLVK
+1053 
-1065 EPLIAESLAKKP
+1065 
-1077 DKLTIFKEP
+1077 
-1086 PLQIQSKTTMATIHE
+1086 
-1101 TENATSQTMS
+1101 
-1111 VQGVQQK
+1111 
-1118 TGLSKSVSAP
+1118 
-1128 SLSAVALSDNTTEST
+1128 
-1143 STSSTS
+1143 
-1149 LDLSLGMSSLG
+1149 
-1160 SPITLGSTESIPSTP
+1160 
-1175 SQPTRK
+1175 
-1181 NSGTTMGLSVVK
+1181 
-1193 QSFKATPLMLTCS
+1193 
-1206 AVFPVV
+1206 
-1212 VSPVR
+1212 

-1298 DENMEVESINRC
+1298 DENMEVESINRTIMHGPAHFC
-1310 KHWVQC
+1310 KKVALVTSVYAVDNVFPTPC
-1316 ESFTDMYK
+1316 VDSAR
-1324 KRIPGPLMSIF
+1324 RIPGPLMSIF
-1335 GELERKSRLR
+1335 GELESEKQSSRGNSRPSSSHSSNNFDLPDIPKERPRTSSNTRKVEGTKNLK
-1345 QSQSDEDLSQGDNRT
+1345 ETIIFGQGDNRT

-1515 RLLSLVGEARYVK
+1515 RLLSLVGEARRKQVLSITEDKSKKLLEGKLDKSQNEFVGRAGLTHQPVEAVNTKQQCQWTIYSVEQNARRNFARSYVNEITK
-1528 V
+1528 EAIFTDRKKNELLKQWPMIFHEMVYSSMSDMSDMQSYMKKCLEELEKS

>member
-291 NHLTELRVLN
+291 NHLSELRVLN

-397 MKRVTDPGT
+397 MKRVT
-406 SVSSRR
+406 
-412 PGLYNPLYHLMSLPG
+412 
-427 FKSNLASS
+427 
-435 GSVIPAENILD
+435 
-446 GSSTDNKNITGNL
+446 
-459 ITPKSSSSH
+459 
-468 FTPAF
+468 
-473 QRTHVLSSAGDMSKI
+473 
-488 GLVDD
+488 
-493 SDNKGRNSLGKP
+493 
-505 RFMTVKA
+505 
-512 TNWAVNTTVS
+512 
-522 SKASSV
+522 
-528 SNTVVHTTPQRQN
+528 
-541 FLPNKTGMATKPQTP
+541 
-556 YTLYRS
+556 
-562 YTSVEQL
+562 
-569 NDNSPKP
+569 
-576 SMKRHTLSLM
+576 
-586 DPLSTSP
+586 
-593 MFTLS
+593 
-598 PVESNDDRVWKFGS
+598 
-612 EPSVHQTSVSAD
+612 
-624 RPFLEKNLRNGS
+624 
-636 ETSVDQKSVNSSI
+636 
-649 DSIQNVEK
+649 
-657 MPRKASRPNSEYS
+657 
-670 ECSESTQSTKTL
+670 
-682 TETDFINNGS
+682 
-692 RPISEYSV
+692 
-700 TSDKTLQ
+700 
-707 PKDGDVPETTGTLS
+707 
-721 RPLSEYSENSERKM
+721 
-735 SENVLQGKNVFRYYS
+735 
-750 DSDLSRTTES
+750 
-760 KMAQEQN
+760 
-767 ISSLISDSKNLLE
+767 
-780 KTYDREKQEKF
+780 
-791 MPFWKVIDNK
+791 
-801 IVRVTCNEEEFE
+801 
-813 KMKLDRSTARNM
+813 
-825 EVNRST
+825 
-831 VKPEFNFNGTNGDTK
+831 
-846 LENILKTSLD
+846 
-856 AKIEVSNEMANLLND
+856 
-871 SGPKSL
+871 
-877 DKKVQLNQK
+877 
-886 VEKSEKDIVLEKETT
+886 
-901 SLSTDK
+901 
-907 YDISITRNFYQKSYG
+907 
-922 IDQVTMII
+922 
-930 PKSAEAVENPKSNDT
+930 
-945 VKIPKSAAE
+945 
-954 ETKKSKEFE
+954 
-963 NMHQSLGTQKNKGQR
+963 
-978 IDTNQEENQAS
+978 
-989 GELHSVKINNLQ
+989 
-1001 SSADSRQSQKAPPLK
+1001 
-1016 PLKTSESFPNLRTAD
+1016 
-1031 LGSSGNMNEK
+1031 
-1041 TLPELSTKSVRK
+1041 
-1053 LKEDQSKHLLVK
+1053 
-1065 EPLIAESLAKKP
+1065 
-1077 DKLTIFKEP
+1077 
-1086 PLQIQSKTTMATIHE
+1086 
-1101 TENATSQTMS
+1101 
-1111 VQGVQQK
+1111 
-1118 TGLSKSVSAP
+1118 
-1128 SLSAVALSDNTTEST
+1128 
-1143 STSSTS
+1143 
-1149 LDLSLGMSSLG
+1149 
-1160 SPITLGSTESIPSTP
+1160 
-1175 SQPTRK
+1175 
-1181 NSGTTMGLSVVK
+1181 
-1193 QSFKATPLMLTCS
+1193 
-1206 AVFPVV
+1206 
-1212 VSPVR
+1212 

-1298 DENMEVESINRC
+1298 DENMEVESINR
-1310 KHWVQC
+1310 
-1316 ESFTDMYK
+1316 
-1324 KRIPGPLMSIF
+1324 
-1335 GELERKSRLR
+1335 KSRLR
-1345 QSQSDEDLSQGDNRT
+1345 QSQSDEDLSEKQSSRGNSRPSSSHSSNNFDLPDIPKERPRTSSNSRKVDGTKNLKETIIFGQGDNRT

-1515 RLLSLVGEARYVK
+1515 RLLSLVGEARRKQVLSITEDKSKKLLEGKLDKSQNDFVGRAGLTHQPVEAVNTKQQEQNARRNFARSYVNEITK
-1528 V
+1528 EAIFTDRKKNELLKQWPMIFHEMVYSSMSDMSDMQSYMKKCLEELEKS

>member
-92 GSDQK
+92 
-97 PTEKVP
+97 EKVP

-397 MKRVTDPGT
+397 MKRVT
-406 SVSSRR
+406 
-412 PGLYNPLYHLMSLPG
+412 
-427 FKSNLASS
+427 
-435 GSVIPAENILD
+435 
-446 GSSTDNKNITGNL
+446 
-459 ITPKSSSSH
+459 
-468 FTPAF
+468 
-473 QRTHVLSSAGDMSKI
+473 
-488 GLVDD
+488 
-493 SDNKGRNSLGKP
+493 
-505 RFMTVKA
+505 
-512 TNWAVNTTVS
+512 
-522 SKASSV
+522 
-528 SNTVVHTTPQRQN
+528 
-541 FLPNKTGMATKPQTP
+541 
-556 YTLYRS
+556 
-562 YTSVEQL
+562 
-569 NDNSPKP
+569 
-576 SMKRHTLSLM
+576 
-586 DPLSTSP
+586 
-593 MFTLS
+593 
-598 PVESNDDRVWKFGS
+598 
-612 EPSVHQTSVSAD
+612 
-624 RPFLEKNLRNGS
+624 
-636 ETSVDQKSVNSSI
+636 
-649 DSIQNVEK
+649 
-657 MPRKASRPNSEYS
+657 
-670 ECSESTQSTKTL
+670 
-682 TETDFINNGS
+682 
-692 RPISEYSV
+692 
-700 TSDKTLQ
+700 
-707 PKDGDVPETTGTLS
+707 
-721 RPLSEYSENSERKM
+721 
-735 SENVLQGKNVFRYYS
+735 
-750 DSDLSRTTES
+750 
-760 KMAQEQN
+760 
-767 ISSLISDSKNLLE
+767 
-780 KTYDREKQEKF
+780 
-791 MPFWKVIDNK
+791 
-801 IVRVTCNEEEFE
+801 
-813 KMKLDRSTARNM
+813 
-825 EVNRST
+825 
-831 VKPEFNFNGTNGDTK
+831 
-846 LENILKTSLD
+846 
-856 AKIEVSNEMANLLND
+856 
-871 SGPKSL
+871 
-877 DKKVQLNQK
+877 
-886 VEKSEKDIVLEKETT
+886 
-901 SLSTDK
+901 
-907 YDISITRNFYQKSYG
+907 
-922 IDQVTMII
+922 
-930 PKSAEAVENPKSNDT
+930 
-945 VKIPKSAAE
+945 
-954 ETKKSKEFE
+954 
-963 NMHQSLGTQKNKGQR
+963 
-978 IDTNQEENQAS
+978 
-989 GELHSVKINNLQ
+989 
-1001 SSADSRQSQKAPPLK
+1001 
-1016 PLKTSESFPNLRTAD
+1016 
-1031 LGSSGNMNEK
+1031 
-1041 TLPELSTKSVRK
+1041 
-1053 LKEDQSKHLLVK
+1053 
-1065 EPLIAESLAKKP
+1065 
-1077 DKLTIFKEP
+1077 
-1086 PLQIQSKTTMATIHE
+1086 
-1101 TENATSQTMS
+1101 
-1111 VQGVQQK
+1111 
-1118 TGLSKSVSAP
+1118 
-1128 SLSAVALSDNTTEST
+1128 
-1143 STSSTS
+1143 
-1149 LDLSLGMSSLG
+1149 
-1160 SPITLGSTESIPSTP
+1160 
-1175 SQPTRK
+1175 
-1181 NSGTTMGLSVVK
+1181 
-1193 QSFKATPLMLTCS
+1193 
-1206 AVFPVV
+1206 
-1212 VSPVR
+1212 

-1298 DENMEVESINRC
+1298 DENMEVESINR
-1310 KHWVQC
+1310 
-1316 ESFTDMYK
+1316 
-1324 KRIPGPLMSIF
+1324 RIPGPLMSIF
-1335 GELERKSRLR
+1335 GELESEKQSSRGNSRPSSSHSSNNFDLPDIPKERPRTSSNTRKVEGTKNLK
-1345 QSQSDEDLSQGDNRT
+1345 ETIIFGQGDNRT

-1515 RLLSLVGEARYVK
+1515 RLLSLVGEARRKQVLSITEDKSKKLLEGKLDKSQNEFVGRAGLTHQPVEAVNTKQQEQNARRNFARSYVNEITK
-1528 V
+1528 EAIFTDRKKNELLKQWPMIFHEMVYSSMSDMSDMQSYMKKCLEELEKS

>member
-34 SGNSQSSLFS
+34 SGNLQSSLFS

-72 VNMKRYTHQGTPD
+72 VNMKRYTHQ
-85 FALNQFA
+85 
-92 GSDQK
+92 
-97 PTEKVP
+97 EKVP

-291 NHLTELRVLN
+291 NHLSELRVLN

-397 MKRVTDPGT
+397 MKRVT
-406 SVSSRR
+406 
-412 PGLYNPLYHLMSLPG
+412 
-427 FKSNLASS
+427 
-435 GSVIPAENILD
+435 
-446 GSSTDNKNITGNL
+446 
-459 ITPKSSSSH
+459 
-468 FTPAF
+468 
-473 QRTHVLSSAGDMSKI
+473 
-488 GLVDD
+488 
-493 SDNKGRNSLGKP
+493 
-505 RFMTVKA
+505 
-512 TNWAVNTTVS
+512 
-522 SKASSV
+522 
-528 SNTVVHTTPQRQN
+528 
-541 FLPNKTGMATKPQTP
+541 
-556 YTLYRS
+556 
-562 YTSVEQL
+562 
-569 NDNSPKP
+569 
-576 SMKRHTLSLM
+576 
-586 DPLSTSP
+586 
-593 MFTLS
+593 
-598 PVESNDDRVWKFGS
+598 
-612 EPSVHQTSVSAD
+612 
-624 RPFLEKNLRNGS
+624 
-636 ETSVDQKSVNSSI
+636 
-649 DSIQNVEK
+649 
-657 MPRKASRPNSEYS
+657 
-670 ECSESTQSTKTL
+670 
-682 TETDFINNGS
+682 
-692 RPISEYSV
+692 
-700 TSDKTLQ
+700 
-707 PKDGDVPETTGTLS
+707 
-721 RPLSEYSENSERKM
+721 
-735 SENVLQGKNVFRYYS
+735 
-750 DSDLSRTTES
+750 
-760 KMAQEQN
+760 
-767 ISSLISDSKNLLE
+767 
-780 KTYDREKQEKF
+780 
-791 MPFWKVIDNK
+791 
-801 IVRVTCNEEEFE
+801 
-813 KMKLDRSTARNM
+813 
-825 EVNRST
+825 
-831 VKPEFNFNGTNGDTK
+831 
-846 LENILKTSLD
+846 
-856 AKIEVSNEMANLLND
+856 
-871 SGPKSL
+871 
-877 DKKVQLNQK
+877 
-886 VEKSEKDIVLEKETT
+886 
-901 SLSTDK
+901 
-907 YDISITRNFYQKSYG
+907 
-922 IDQVTMII
+922 
-930 PKSAEAVENPKSNDT
+930 
-945 VKIPKSAAE
+945 
-954 ETKKSKEFE
+954 
-963 NMHQSLGTQKNKGQR
+963 
-978 IDTNQEENQAS
+978 
-989 GELHSVKINNLQ
+989 
-1001 SSADSRQSQKAPPLK
+1001 
-1016 PLKTSESFPNLRTAD
+1016 
-1031 LGSSGNMNEK
+1031 
-1041 TLPELSTKSVRK
+1041 
-1053 LKEDQSKHLLVK
+1053 
-1065 EPLIAESLAKKP
+1065 
-1077 DKLTIFKEP
+1077 
-1086 PLQIQSKTTMATIHE
+1086 
-1101 TENATSQTMS
+1101 
-1111 VQGVQQK
+1111 
-1118 TGLSKSVSAP
+1118 
-1128 SLSAVALSDNTTEST
+1128 
-1143 STSSTS
+1143 
-1149 LDLSLGMSSLG
+1149 
-1160 SPITLGSTESIPSTP
+1160 
-1175 SQPTRK
+1175 
-1181 NSGTTMGLSVVK
+1181 
-1193 QSFKATPLMLTCS
+1193 
-1206 AVFPVV
+1206 
-1212 VSPVR
+1212 

-1298 DENMEVESINRC
+1298 DENMEVESINR
-1310 KHWVQC
+1310 
-1316 ESFTDMYK
+1316 
-1324 KRIPGPLMSIF
+1324 
-1335 GELERKSRLR
+1335 KSRLR
-1345 QSQSDEDLSQGDNRT
+1345 QSQSDEDLSEKQSSRGNSRPSSSHSSNNFDLPDIPKERPRTSSNSRKVDGTKNLKETIIFGQGDNRT

-1391 MQAAGAVTHIIFK
+1391 IQAAGAVTHIIFK

-1515 RLLSLVGEARYVK
+1515 RLLSLVGEARRKQVLSITEDKSKKLLEGKLDKSQNDFVGRAGLTHQPVEAVNTKQQCQWTIYSVEQNARRNFARSYVNEITK
-1528 V
+1528 EAIFTDRKKNELLKQWPMIFHEMVYSSMSDMSDMQSYMKKCLEELEKS

>member
-1 MYNKP
+1 M
-6 RSRLTL
+6 
-12 TRETNIHTTN
+12 EE
-22 SLASLQIVPTVS
+22 S
-34 SGNSQSSLFS
+34 SPG
-44 RHTQQFDK
+44 R
-52 STVQPQDQVIF
+52 IYGF
-63 RPTQILPSD
+63 RKYCLMP
-72 VNMKRYTHQGTPD
+72 
-85 FALNQFA
+85 
-92 GSDQK
+92 
-97 PTEKVP
+97 EKVP

-397 MKRVTDPGT
+397 MKRVT
-406 SVSSRR
+406 
-412 PGLYNPLYHLMSLPG
+412 
-427 FKSNLASS
+427 
-435 GSVIPAENILD
+435 
-446 GSSTDNKNITGNL
+446 
-459 ITPKSSSSH
+459 
-468 FTPAF
+468 
-473 QRTHVLSSAGDMSKI
+473 
-488 GLVDD
+488 
-493 SDNKGRNSLGKP
+493 
-505 RFMTVKA
+505 
-512 TNWAVNTTVS
+512 
-522 SKASSV
+522 
-528 SNTVVHTTPQRQN
+528 
-541 FLPNKTGMATKPQTP
+541 
-556 YTLYRS
+556 
-562 YTSVEQL
+562 
-569 NDNSPKP
+569 
-576 SMKRHTLSLM
+576 
-586 DPLSTSP
+586 
-593 MFTLS
+593 
-598 PVESNDDRVWKFGS
+598 
-612 EPSVHQTSVSAD
+612 
-624 RPFLEKNLRNGS
+624 
-636 ETSVDQKSVNSSI
+636 
-649 DSIQNVEK
+649 
-657 MPRKASRPNSEYS
+657 
-670 ECSESTQSTKTL
+670 
-682 TETDFINNGS
+682 
-692 RPISEYSV
+692 
-700 TSDKTLQ
+700 
-707 PKDGDVPETTGTLS
+707 
-721 RPLSEYSENSERKM
+721 
-735 SENVLQGKNVFRYYS
+735 
-750 DSDLSRTTES
+750 
-760 KMAQEQN
+760 
-767 ISSLISDSKNLLE
+767 
-780 KTYDREKQEKF
+780 
-791 MPFWKVIDNK
+791 
-801 IVRVTCNEEEFE
+801 
-813 KMKLDRSTARNM
+813 
-825 EVNRST
+825 
-831 VKPEFNFNGTNGDTK
+831 
-846 LENILKTSLD
+846 
-856 AKIEVSNEMANLLND
+856 
-871 SGPKSL
+871 
-877 DKKVQLNQK
+877 
-886 VEKSEKDIVLEKETT
+886 
-901 SLSTDK
+901 
-907 YDISITRNFYQKSYG
+907 
-922 IDQVTMII
+922 
-930 PKSAEAVENPKSNDT
+930 
-945 VKIPKSAAE
+945 
-954 ETKKSKEFE
+954 
-963 NMHQSLGTQKNKGQR
+963 
-978 IDTNQEENQAS
+978 
-989 GELHSVKINNLQ
+989 
-1001 SSADSRQSQKAPPLK
+1001 
-1016 PLKTSESFPNLRTAD
+1016 
-1031 LGSSGNMNEK
+1031 
-1041 TLPELSTKSVRK
+1041 
-1053 LKEDQSKHLLVK
+1053 
-1065 EPLIAESLAKKP
+1065 
-1077 DKLTIFKEP
+1077 
-1086 PLQIQSKTTMATIHE
+1086 
-1101 TENATSQTMS
+1101 
-1111 VQGVQQK
+1111 
-1118 TGLSKSVSAP
+1118 
-1128 SLSAVALSDNTTEST
+1128 
-1143 STSSTS
+1143 
-1149 LDLSLGMSSLG
+1149 
-1160 SPITLGSTESIPSTP
+1160 
-1175 SQPTRK
+1175 
-1181 NSGTTMGLSVVK
+1181 
-1193 QSFKATPLMLTCS
+1193 
-1206 AVFPVV
+1206 
-1212 VSPVR
+1212 

-1316 ESFTDMYK
+1316 ESFTEMYK

-1345 QSQSDEDLSQGDNRT
+1345 QSQSDEDLSEKQSSRGNSRPSSSHSSNNFDLPDIPKERPRTSSNTRKVEGTKNLKETIIFGQGDNRT

-1515 RLLSLVGEARYVK
+1515 RLLSLVGEARRKQVLSITEDKSKKLLEGKLDKSQNEFVGRAGLTHQPVEAVNTKQQEQNARRNFARSYVNEITK
-1528 V
+1528 EAIFTDRKKNELLKQWPMIFHEMVYSSMSDMSDMQSYMKKCLEELEKS

>member
-92 GSDQK
+92 
-97 PTEKVP
+97 EKVP

-397 MKRVTDPGT
+397 MKRVT
-406 SVSSRR
+406 
-412 PGLYNPLYHLMSLPG
+412 
-427 FKSNLASS
+427 
-435 GSVIPAENILD
+435 
-446 GSSTDNKNITGNL
+446 
-459 ITPKSSSSH
+459 
-468 FTPAF
+468 
-473 QRTHVLSSAGDMSKI
+473 
-488 GLVDD
+488 
-493 SDNKGRNSLGKP
+493 
-505 RFMTVKA
+505 
-512 TNWAVNTTVS
+512 
-522 SKASSV
+522 
-528 SNTVVHTTPQRQN
+528 
-541 FLPNKTGMATKPQTP
+541 
-556 YTLYRS
+556 
-562 YTSVEQL
+562 
-569 NDNSPKP
+569 
-576 SMKRHTLSLM
+576 
-586 DPLSTSP
+586 
-593 MFTLS
+593 
-598 PVESNDDRVWKFGS
+598 
-612 EPSVHQTSVSAD
+612 
-624 RPFLEKNLRNGS
+624 
-636 ETSVDQKSVNSSI
+636 
-649 DSIQNVEK
+649 
-657 MPRKASRPNSEYS
+657 
-670 ECSESTQSTKTL
+670 
-682 TETDFINNGS
+682 
-692 RPISEYSV
+692 
-700 TSDKTLQ
+700 
-707 PKDGDVPETTGTLS
+707 
-721 RPLSEYSENSERKM
+721 
-735 SENVLQGKNVFRYYS
+735 
-750 DSDLSRTTES
+750 
-760 KMAQEQN
+760 
-767 ISSLISDSKNLLE
+767 
-780 KTYDREKQEKF
+780 
-791 MPFWKVIDNK
+791 
-801 IVRVTCNEEEFE
+801 
-813 KMKLDRSTARNM
+813 
-825 EVNRST
+825 
-831 VKPEFNFNGTNGDTK
+831 
-846 LENILKTSLD
+846 
-856 AKIEVSNEMANLLND
+856 
-871 SGPKSL
+871 
-877 DKKVQLNQK
+877 
-886 VEKSEKDIVLEKETT
+886 
-901 SLSTDK
+901 
-907 YDISITRNFYQKSYG
+907 
-922 IDQVTMII
+922 
-930 PKSAEAVENPKSNDT
+930 
-945 VKIPKSAAE
+945 
-954 ETKKSKEFE
+954 
-963 NMHQSLGTQKNKGQR
+963 
-978 IDTNQEENQAS
+978 
-989 GELHSVKINNLQ
+989 
-1001 SSADSRQSQKAPPLK
+1001 
-1016 PLKTSESFPNLRTAD
+1016 
-1031 LGSSGNMNEK
+1031 
-1041 TLPELSTKSVRK
+1041 
-1053 LKEDQSKHLLVK
+1053 
-1065 EPLIAESLAKKP
+1065 
-1077 DKLTIFKEP
+1077 
-1086 PLQIQSKTTMATIHE
+1086 
-1101 TENATSQTMS
+1101 
-1111 VQGVQQK
+1111 
-1118 TGLSKSVSAP
+1118 
-1128 SLSAVALSDNTTEST
+1128 
-1143 STSSTS
+1143 
-1149 LDLSLGMSSLG
+1149 
-1160 SPITLGSTESIPSTP
+1160 
-1175 SQPTRK
+1175 
-1181 NSGTTMGLSVVK
+1181 
-1193 QSFKATPLMLTCS
+1193 
-1206 AVFPVV
+1206 
-1212 VSPVR
+1212 

-1298 DENMEVESINRC
+1298 DENMEVESINSEKQSSRGNSRPSSS
-1310 KHWVQC
+1310 H
-1316 ESFTDMYK
+1316 SSNNFDLPD
-1324 KRIPGPLMSIF
+1324 IPKERPRTSSNTRKVEGTKNLKETIIF
-1335 GELERKSRLR
+1335 G
-1345 QSQSDEDLSQGDNRT
+1345 QGDNRT

-1515 RLLSLVGEARYVK
+1515 RLLSLVGEARRKQVLSITEDKSKKLLEGKLDKSQNEFVGRAGLTHQPVEAVNTKQQEQNARRNFARSYVNEITK
-1528 V
+1528 EAIFTDRKKNELLKQWPMIFHEMVYSSMSDMSDMQSYMKKCLEELEKS

>member
-397 MKRVTDPGT
+397 MKRVT
-406 SVSSRR
+406 
-412 PGLYNPLYHLMSLPG
+412 
-427 FKSNLASS
+427 
-435 GSVIPAENILD
+435 
-446 GSSTDNKNITGNL
+446 
-459 ITPKSSSSH
+459 
-468 FTPAF
+468 
-473 QRTHVLSSAGDMSKI
+473 
-488 GLVDD
+488 
-493 SDNKGRNSLGKP
+493 
-505 RFMTVKA
+505 
-512 TNWAVNTTVS
+512 
-522 SKASSV
+522 
-528 SNTVVHTTPQRQN
+528 
-541 FLPNKTGMATKPQTP
+541 
-556 YTLYRS
+556 
-562 YTSVEQL
+562 
-569 NDNSPKP
+569 
-576 SMKRHTLSLM
+576 
-586 DPLSTSP
+586 
-593 MFTLS
+593 
-598 PVESNDDRVWKFGS
+598 
-612 EPSVHQTSVSAD
+612 
-624 RPFLEKNLRNGS
+624 
-636 ETSVDQKSVNSSI
+636 
-649 DSIQNVEK
+649 
-657 MPRKASRPNSEYS
+657 
-670 ECSESTQSTKTL
+670 
-682 TETDFINNGS
+682 
-692 RPISEYSV
+692 
-700 TSDKTLQ
+700 
-707 PKDGDVPETTGTLS
+707 
-721 RPLSEYSENSERKM
+721 
-735 SENVLQGKNVFRYYS
+735 
-750 DSDLSRTTES
+750 
-760 KMAQEQN
+760 
-767 ISSLISDSKNLLE
+767 
-780 KTYDREKQEKF
+780 
-791 MPFWKVIDNK
+791 
-801 IVRVTCNEEEFE
+801 
-813 KMKLDRSTARNM
+813 
-825 EVNRST
+825 
-831 VKPEFNFNGTNGDTK
+831 
-846 LENILKTSLD
+846 
-856 AKIEVSNEMANLLND
+856 
-871 SGPKSL
+871 
-877 DKKVQLNQK
+877 
-886 VEKSEKDIVLEKETT
+886 
-901 SLSTDK
+901 
-907 YDISITRNFYQKSYG
+907 
-922 IDQVTMII
+922 
-930 PKSAEAVENPKSNDT
+930 
-945 VKIPKSAAE
+945 
-954 ETKKSKEFE
+954 
-963 NMHQSLGTQKNKGQR
+963 
-978 IDTNQEENQAS
+978 
-989 GELHSVKINNLQ
+989 
-1001 SSADSRQSQKAPPLK
+1001 
-1016 PLKTSESFPNLRTAD
+1016 
-1031 LGSSGNMNEK
+1031 
-1041 TLPELSTKSVRK
+1041 
-1053 LKEDQSKHLLVK
+1053 
-1065 EPLIAESLAKKP
+1065 
-1077 DKLTIFKEP
+1077 
-1086 PLQIQSKTTMATIHE
+1086 
-1101 TENATSQTMS
+1101 
-1111 VQGVQQK
+1111 
-1118 TGLSKSVSAP
+1118 
-1128 SLSAVALSDNTTEST
+1128 
-1143 STSSTS
+1143 
-1149 LDLSLGMSSLG
+1149 
-1160 SPITLGSTESIPSTP
+1160 
-1175 SQPTRK
+1175 
-1181 NSGTTMGLSVVK
+1181 
-1193 QSFKATPLMLTCS
+1193 
-1206 AVFPVV
+1206 
-1212 VSPVR
+1212 

-1298 DENMEVESINRC
+1298 DENMEVESINR
-1310 KHWVQC
+1310 
-1316 ESFTDMYK
+1316 
-1324 KRIPGPLMSIF
+1324 RIPGPLMSIF
-1335 GELERKSRLR
+1335 GELESEKQSSRGNSRPSSSHSSNNFDLPDIPKERPRTSSNTRKVDGTKNLK
-1345 QSQSDEDLSQGDNRT
+1345 ETIIFGQGDNRT

-1404 FIDFE
+1404 FIEFE

-1515 RLLSLVGEARYVK
+1515 RLLSLVGEARRKQVLSITEDKSKKLLEGKLDKSQNEFVGRAGLTHQPVEAVNTKQQCQWTIYSVEQNARRNFARSYVNEITK
-1528 V
+1528 EAIFTDRKKNELLKQWPMIFHEMVYSSMSDMSDMQSYMKKCLEELEKS

>member
-291 NHLTELRVLN
+291 NHLSELRVLN

-397 MKRVTDPGT
+397 MKRVT
-406 SVSSRR
+406 
-412 PGLYNPLYHLMSLPG
+412 
-427 FKSNLASS
+427 
-435 GSVIPAENILD
+435 
-446 GSSTDNKNITGNL
+446 
-459 ITPKSSSSH
+459 
-468 FTPAF
+468 
-473 QRTHVLSSAGDMSKI
+473 
-488 GLVDD
+488 
-493 SDNKGRNSLGKP
+493 
-505 RFMTVKA
+505 
-512 TNWAVNTTVS
+512 
-522 SKASSV
+522 
-528 SNTVVHTTPQRQN
+528 
-541 FLPNKTGMATKPQTP
+541 
-556 YTLYRS
+556 
-562 YTSVEQL
+562 
-569 NDNSPKP
+569 
-576 SMKRHTLSLM
+576 
-586 DPLSTSP
+586 
-593 MFTLS
+593 
-598 PVESNDDRVWKFGS
+598 
-612 EPSVHQTSVSAD
+612 
-624 RPFLEKNLRNGS
+624 
-636 ETSVDQKSVNSSI
+636 
-649 DSIQNVEK
+649 
-657 MPRKASRPNSEYS
+657 
-670 ECSESTQSTKTL
+670 
-682 TETDFINNGS
+682 
-692 RPISEYSV
+692 
-700 TSDKTLQ
+700 
-707 PKDGDVPETTGTLS
+707 
-721 RPLSEYSENSERKM
+721 
-735 SENVLQGKNVFRYYS
+735 
-750 DSDLSRTTES
+750 
-760 KMAQEQN
+760 
-767 ISSLISDSKNLLE
+767 
-780 KTYDREKQEKF
+780 
-791 MPFWKVIDNK
+791 
-801 IVRVTCNEEEFE
+801 
-813 KMKLDRSTARNM
+813 
-825 EVNRST
+825 
-831 VKPEFNFNGTNGDTK
+831 
-846 LENILKTSLD
+846 
-856 AKIEVSNEMANLLND
+856 
-871 SGPKSL
+871 
-877 DKKVQLNQK
+877 
-886 VEKSEKDIVLEKETT
+886 
-901 SLSTDK
+901 
-907 YDISITRNFYQKSYG
+907 
-922 IDQVTMII
+922 
-930 PKSAEAVENPKSNDT
+930 
-945 VKIPKSAAE
+945 
-954 ETKKSKEFE
+954 
-963 NMHQSLGTQKNKGQR
+963 
-978 IDTNQEENQAS
+978 
-989 GELHSVKINNLQ
+989 
-1001 SSADSRQSQKAPPLK
+1001 
-1016 PLKTSESFPNLRTAD
+1016 
-1031 LGSSGNMNEK
+1031 
-1041 TLPELSTKSVRK
+1041 
-1053 LKEDQSKHLLVK
+1053 
-1065 EPLIAESLAKKP
+1065 
-1077 DKLTIFKEP
+1077 
-1086 PLQIQSKTTMATIHE
+1086 
-1101 TENATSQTMS
+1101 
-1111 VQGVQQK
+1111 
-1118 TGLSKSVSAP
+1118 
-1128 SLSAVALSDNTTEST
+1128 
-1143 STSSTS
+1143 
-1149 LDLSLGMSSLG
+1149 
-1160 SPITLGSTESIPSTP
+1160 
-1175 SQPTRK
+1175 
-1181 NSGTTMGLSVVK
+1181 
-1193 QSFKATPLMLTCS
+1193 
-1206 AVFPVV
+1206 
-1212 VSPVR
+1212 

-1298 DENMEVESINRC
+1298 DENMEVESINSEKQSSRGNSRPSSS
-1310 KHWVQC
+1310 H
-1316 ESFTDMYK
+1316 SSNNFDLPD
-1324 KRIPGPLMSIF
+1324 IPKERPRTSSNSRKVDGTKNLKETIIF
-1335 GELERKSRLR
+1335 G
-1345 QSQSDEDLSQGDNRT
+1345 QGDNRT

-1515 RLLSLVGEARYVK
+1515 RLLSLVGEARRKQVLSITEDKSKKLLEGKLDKSQNDFVGRAGLTHQPVEAVNTKQQCQWTIYSVEQNARRNFARSYVNEITK
-1528 V
+1528 EAIFTDRKKNELLKQWPMIFHEMVYSSMSDMSDMQSYMKKCLEELEKS

>member
-1 MYNKP
+1 MNL
-6 RSRLTL
+6 R
-12 TRETNIHTTN
+12 RERRDSVIPMSYFVVWMKHP
-22 SLASLQIVPTVS
+22 ASL
-34 SGNSQSSLFS
+34 SG
-44 RHTQQFDK
+44 
-52 STVQPQDQVIF
+52 
-63 RPTQILPSD
+63 
-72 VNMKRYTHQGTPD
+72 
-85 FALNQFA
+85 
-92 GSDQK
+92 
-97 PTEKVP
+97 EKVP

-291 NHLTELRVLN
+291 NHLSELRVLN

-397 MKRVTDPGT
+397 MKRVT
-406 SVSSRR
+406 
-412 PGLYNPLYHLMSLPG
+412 
-427 FKSNLASS
+427 
-435 GSVIPAENILD
+435 
-446 GSSTDNKNITGNL
+446 
-459 ITPKSSSSH
+459 
-468 FTPAF
+468 
-473 QRTHVLSSAGDMSKI
+473 
-488 GLVDD
+488 
-493 SDNKGRNSLGKP
+493 
-505 RFMTVKA
+505 
-512 TNWAVNTTVS
+512 
-522 SKASSV
+522 
-528 SNTVVHTTPQRQN
+528 
-541 FLPNKTGMATKPQTP
+541 
-556 YTLYRS
+556 
-562 YTSVEQL
+562 
-569 NDNSPKP
+569 
-576 SMKRHTLSLM
+576 
-586 DPLSTSP
+586 
-593 MFTLS
+593 
-598 PVESNDDRVWKFGS
+598 
-612 EPSVHQTSVSAD
+612 
-624 RPFLEKNLRNGS
+624 
-636 ETSVDQKSVNSSI
+636 
-649 DSIQNVEK
+649 
-657 MPRKASRPNSEYS
+657 
-670 ECSESTQSTKTL
+670 
-682 TETDFINNGS
+682 
-692 RPISEYSV
+692 
-700 TSDKTLQ
+700 
-707 PKDGDVPETTGTLS
+707 
-721 RPLSEYSENSERKM
+721 
-735 SENVLQGKNVFRYYS
+735 
-750 DSDLSRTTES
+750 
-760 KMAQEQN
+760 
-767 ISSLISDSKNLLE
+767 
-780 KTYDREKQEKF
+780 
-791 MPFWKVIDNK
+791 
-801 IVRVTCNEEEFE
+801 
-813 KMKLDRSTARNM
+813 
-825 EVNRST
+825 
-831 VKPEFNFNGTNGDTK
+831 
-846 LENILKTSLD
+846 
-856 AKIEVSNEMANLLND
+856 
-871 SGPKSL
+871 
-877 DKKVQLNQK
+877 
-886 VEKSEKDIVLEKETT
+886 
-901 SLSTDK
+901 
-907 YDISITRNFYQKSYG
+907 
-922 IDQVTMII
+922 
-930 PKSAEAVENPKSNDT
+930 
-945 VKIPKSAAE
+945 
-954 ETKKSKEFE
+954 
-963 NMHQSLGTQKNKGQR
+963 
-978 IDTNQEENQAS
+978 
-989 GELHSVKINNLQ
+989 
-1001 SSADSRQSQKAPPLK
+1001 
-1016 PLKTSESFPNLRTAD
+1016 
-1031 LGSSGNMNEK
+1031 
-1041 TLPELSTKSVRK
+1041 
-1053 LKEDQSKHLLVK
+1053 
-1065 EPLIAESLAKKP
+1065 
-1077 DKLTIFKEP
+1077 
-1086 PLQIQSKTTMATIHE
+1086 
-1101 TENATSQTMS
+1101 
-1111 VQGVQQK
+1111 
-1118 TGLSKSVSAP
+1118 
-1128 SLSAVALSDNTTEST
+1128 
-1143 STSSTS
+1143 
-1149 LDLSLGMSSLG
+1149 
-1160 SPITLGSTESIPSTP
+1160 
-1175 SQPTRK
+1175 
-1181 NSGTTMGLSVVK
+1181 
-1193 QSFKATPLMLTCS
+1193 
-1206 AVFPVV
+1206 
-1212 VSPVR
+1212 

-1298 DENMEVESINRC
+1298 DENMEVESINSEKQSSRGNSRPSSS
-1310 KHWVQC
+1310 H
-1316 ESFTDMYK
+1316 SSNNFDLPD
-1324 KRIPGPLMSIF
+1324 IPKERPRTSSNSRKVDGTKNLKETIIF
-1335 GELERKSRLR
+1335 G
-1345 QSQSDEDLSQGDNRT
+1345 QGDNRT

-1515 RLLSLVGEARYVK
+1515 RLLSLVGEARRKQVLSITEDKSKKLLEGKLDKSQNDFVGRAGLTHQPVEAVNTKQQEQNARRNFARSYVNEITK
-1528 V
+1528 EAIFTDRKKNELLKQWPMIFHEMVYSSMSDMSDMQSYMKKCLEELEKS

>member
-397 MKRVTDPGT
+397 MKRVT
-406 SVSSRR
+406 
-412 PGLYNPLYHLMSLPG
+412 
-427 FKSNLASS
+427 
-435 GSVIPAENILD
+435 
-446 GSSTDNKNITGNL
+446 
-459 ITPKSSSSH
+459 
-468 FTPAF
+468 
-473 QRTHVLSSAGDMSKI
+473 
-488 GLVDD
+488 
-493 SDNKGRNSLGKP
+493 
-505 RFMTVKA
+505 
-512 TNWAVNTTVS
+512 
-522 SKASSV
+522 
-528 SNTVVHTTPQRQN
+528 
-541 FLPNKTGMATKPQTP
+541 
-556 YTLYRS
+556 
-562 YTSVEQL
+562 
-569 NDNSPKP
+569 
-576 SMKRHTLSLM
+576 
-586 DPLSTSP
+586 
-593 MFTLS
+593 
-598 PVESNDDRVWKFGS
+598 
-612 EPSVHQTSVSAD
+612 
-624 RPFLEKNLRNGS
+624 
-636 ETSVDQKSVNSSI
+636 
-649 DSIQNVEK
+649 
-657 MPRKASRPNSEYS
+657 
-670 ECSESTQSTKTL
+670 
-682 TETDFINNGS
+682 
-692 RPISEYSV
+692 
-700 TSDKTLQ
+700 
-707 PKDGDVPETTGTLS
+707 
-721 RPLSEYSENSERKM
+721 
-735 SENVLQGKNVFRYYS
+735 
-750 DSDLSRTTES
+750 
-760 KMAQEQN
+760 
-767 ISSLISDSKNLLE
+767 
-780 KTYDREKQEKF
+780 
-791 MPFWKVIDNK
+791 
-801 IVRVTCNEEEFE
+801 
-813 KMKLDRSTARNM
+813 
-825 EVNRST
+825 
-831 VKPEFNFNGTNGDTK
+831 
-846 LENILKTSLD
+846 
-856 AKIEVSNEMANLLND
+856 
-871 SGPKSL
+871 
-877 DKKVQLNQK
+877 
-886 VEKSEKDIVLEKETT
+886 
-901 SLSTDK
+901 
-907 YDISITRNFYQKSYG
+907 
-922 IDQVTMII
+922 
-930 PKSAEAVENPKSNDT
+930 
-945 VKIPKSAAE
+945 
-954 ETKKSKEFE
+954 
-963 NMHQSLGTQKNKGQR
+963 
-978 IDTNQEENQAS
+978 
-989 GELHSVKINNLQ
+989 
-1001 SSADSRQSQKAPPLK
+1001 
-1016 PLKTSESFPNLRTAD
+1016 
-1031 LGSSGNMNEK
+1031 
-1041 TLPELSTKSVRK
+1041 
-1053 LKEDQSKHLLVK
+1053 
-1065 EPLIAESLAKKP
+1065 
-1077 DKLTIFKEP
+1077 
-1086 PLQIQSKTTMATIHE
+1086 
-1101 TENATSQTMS
+1101 
-1111 VQGVQQK
+1111 
-1118 TGLSKSVSAP
+1118 
-1128 SLSAVALSDNTTEST
+1128 
-1143 STSSTS
+1143 
-1149 LDLSLGMSSLG
+1149 
-1160 SPITLGSTESIPSTP
+1160 
-1175 SQPTRK
+1175 
-1181 NSGTTMGLSVVK
+1181 
-1193 QSFKATPLMLTCS
+1193 
-1206 AVFPVV
+1206 
-1212 VSPVR
+1212 

-1298 DENMEVESINRC
+1298 DENMEVESINSEKQSSRGNSRPSSS
-1310 KHWVQC
+1310 H
-1316 ESFTDMYK
+1316 SSNNFDLPD
-1324 KRIPGPLMSIF
+1324 IPKERPRTSSNTRKVDGTKNLKETIIF
-1335 GELERKSRLR
+1335 G
-1345 QSQSDEDLSQGDNRT
+1345 QGDNRT

-1404 FIDFE
+1404 FIEFE

-1515 RLLSLVGEARYVK
+1515 RLLSLVGEARRKQVLSITEDKSKKLLEGKLDKSQNEFVGRAGLTHQPVEAVNTKQQCQWTIYSVEQNARRNFARSYVNEITK
-1528 V
+1528 EAIFTDRKKNELLKQWPMIFHEMVYSSMSDMSDMQSYMKKCLEELEKS

>member
-12 TRETNIHTTN
+12 TRE
-22 SLASLQIVPTVS
+22 
-34 SGNSQSSLFS
+34 
-44 RHTQQFDK
+44 QQFDK

-92 GSDQK
+92 
-97 PTEKVP
+97 EKVP

-397 MKRVTDPGT
+397 MKRVT
-406 SVSSRR
+406 
-412 PGLYNPLYHLMSLPG
+412 
-427 FKSNLASS
+427 
-435 GSVIPAENILD
+435 
-446 GSSTDNKNITGNL
+446 
-459 ITPKSSSSH
+459 
-468 FTPAF
+468 
-473 QRTHVLSSAGDMSKI
+473 
-488 GLVDD
+488 
-493 SDNKGRNSLGKP
+493 
-505 RFMTVKA
+505 
-512 TNWAVNTTVS
+512 
-522 SKASSV
+522 
-528 SNTVVHTTPQRQN
+528 
-541 FLPNKTGMATKPQTP
+541 
-556 YTLYRS
+556 
-562 YTSVEQL
+562 
-569 NDNSPKP
+569 
-576 SMKRHTLSLM
+576 
-586 DPLSTSP
+586 
-593 MFTLS
+593 
-598 PVESNDDRVWKFGS
+598 
-612 EPSVHQTSVSAD
+612 
-624 RPFLEKNLRNGS
+624 
-636 ETSVDQKSVNSSI
+636 
-649 DSIQNVEK
+649 
-657 MPRKASRPNSEYS
+657 
-670 ECSESTQSTKTL
+670 
-682 TETDFINNGS
+682 
-692 RPISEYSV
+692 
-700 TSDKTLQ
+700 
-707 PKDGDVPETTGTLS
+707 
-721 RPLSEYSENSERKM
+721 
-735 SENVLQGKNVFRYYS
+735 
-750 DSDLSRTTES
+750 
-760 KMAQEQN
+760 
-767 ISSLISDSKNLLE
+767 
-780 KTYDREKQEKF
+780 
-791 MPFWKVIDNK
+791 
-801 IVRVTCNEEEFE
+801 
-813 KMKLDRSTARNM
+813 
-825 EVNRST
+825 
-831 VKPEFNFNGTNGDTK
+831 
-846 LENILKTSLD
+846 
-856 AKIEVSNEMANLLND
+856 
-871 SGPKSL
+871 
-877 DKKVQLNQK
+877 
-886 VEKSEKDIVLEKETT
+886 
-901 SLSTDK
+901 
-907 YDISITRNFYQKSYG
+907 
-922 IDQVTMII
+922 
-930 PKSAEAVENPKSNDT
+930 
-945 VKIPKSAAE
+945 
-954 ETKKSKEFE
+954 
-963 NMHQSLGTQKNKGQR
+963 
-978 IDTNQEENQAS
+978 
-989 GELHSVKINNLQ
+989 
-1001 SSADSRQSQKAPPLK
+1001 
-1016 PLKTSESFPNLRTAD
+1016 
-1031 LGSSGNMNEK
+1031 
-1041 TLPELSTKSVRK
+1041 
-1053 LKEDQSKHLLVK
+1053 
-1065 EPLIAESLAKKP
+1065 
-1077 DKLTIFKEP
+1077 
-1086 PLQIQSKTTMATIHE
+1086 
-1101 TENATSQTMS
+1101 
-1111 VQGVQQK
+1111 
-1118 TGLSKSVSAP
+1118 
-1128 SLSAVALSDNTTEST
+1128 
-1143 STSSTS
+1143 
-1149 LDLSLGMSSLG
+1149 
-1160 SPITLGSTESIPSTP
+1160 
-1175 SQPTRK
+1175 
-1181 NSGTTMGLSVVK
+1181 
-1193 QSFKATPLMLTCS
+1193 
-1206 AVFPVV
+1206 
-1212 VSPVR
+1212 

-1298 DENMEVESINRC
+1298 DENMEVESINR
-1310 KHWVQC
+1310 
-1316 ESFTDMYK
+1316 
-1324 KRIPGPLMSIF
+1324 RIPGPLMSIF

-1345 QSQSDEDLSQGDNRT
+1345 QSQSDEDLSEKQSSRGNSRPSSSHSSNNFDLPDIPKERPRTSSNTRKVEGTKNLKETIIFGQGDNRT

-1515 RLLSLVGEARYVK
+1515 RLLSLVGEARRKQVLSITEDKSKKLLEGKLDKSQNEFVGRAGLTHQPVEAVNTKQQEQNARRNFARSYVNEITK
-1528 V
+1528 EAIFTDRKKNELLKQWPMIFHEMVYSSMSDMSDMQSYMKKCLEELEKS